1 MQRILSKRV
10 LRDIRENLLRY
21 LALFFLVAM
30 VMYMVVAI
38 VGASETIMQGTEES
52 AAVHHREDGQFGVFV
67 PLTDSEVTQI
77 TDKGVTVQQDFSLD
91 FHQGQAT
98 LRIYQAREKIDLFA
112 PEQGAELPMQG
123 EILLEQHYAEKHEL
137 GLGDTLTVGGRDFI
151 VAGIGSTPD
160 YDATYEKTSDT
171 TVDSNLFGV
180 GFVTAED
187 YEALKAGGQNF
198 RTEDYTYTYLLN
210 GAMTDQELKELLQ
223 SFELDRSKV
232 TDTYF
237 LEMLADA
244 EETKNDIQDG
254 IRELLDGV
262 NELTDGV
269 DELAEHNTD
278 LTDAA
283 DTLFDAMLEQVN
295 DSLEDA
301 GVEVTLTSSN
311 YEQQLNTM
319 IADPHAYTAS
329 MQEDLQDIKKSLDE
343 LQEFRDGVKSYTD
356 GVNAAS
362 AGGGALVGG
371 MSKITENSAALNQ
384 GAYGIFNAILGMVNE
399 QLKTQ
404 LEPYA
409 AYGITFSGLTLD
421 GYGEQLDQMAAVF
434 TQKGAS
440 QTAAQLAA
448 VKGQLDKVAR
458 FRDGVKAYT
467 AGVGEAAGGSQQ
479 LFGGLSVLYTASEP
493 LVSGTDA
500 VVDALMDMVEA
511 QLKENNITV
520 DLTADN
526 YKEELDRLAAE
537 GSMDI
542 KLRDSLQEAKDT
554 LADLEDFREGIIEYT
569 DAVSEI
575 ADGSKELRDG
585 VRELQEEADDM
596 IEEYFTFDIDNL
608 TQFLIAEDNP
618 RIDAAAGDV
627 VINRFAGI
635 LAGIILMVLFT
646 YVISVFVIHN
656 IEKESSVI
664 GALYALGV
672 TRGQLLFH
680 YLLNPMLI
688 SFLGGAVGCILGFS
702 KYGTG
707 WQMGDSIAYYSL
719 PPMQIVTPGY
729 LLFYSLIM
737 PPVTAA
743 VVNYLVINKKLKRT
757 ALSLLR
763 NEQTAGK
770 AGRIQNMNLGNMKF
784 LLRFQIRQMLREI
797 RSAFAVVIGMFICLL
812 ILMLSIDCAVLCINF
827 GNACLE
833 ETKYA
838 YMYTYKYPTED
849 VPEGGTPAY
858 VENLKKE
865 AYGYNLDVTVLGID
879 DDNPYFPIATADK
892 KNEIVISSA
901 AAQKFGVKVGDKL
914 VLSDEV
920 NERDYAFTVK
930 DIVSFT
936 SGLLILMLSID
947 CAVLCINFGNACL
960 EETKYAYM
968 YTYKYPTEDVP
979 EGGTPAYVENLKK
992 EAYGYN
998 LDVTVLGIDDDNPY
1012 FPIATADKKNEI
1024 VISSAAAQKFGV
1036 KVGDKLVLSDEVNER
1051 DYAFTVKDIVS
1062 FTSGVYVFLDRDVM
1076 QELFDQEDDYYN
1088 VVFADHAL
1096 DIDNGRLYATVSK
1109 DNVAES
1115 SQIFTDMMGPMVV
1128 MLVAI
1133 SALIFM
1139 IVMYLM
1145 MKVMIDRSAFSISLM
1160 KVFGYRRREIRR
1172 LYLDGNFYVILL
1184 GAVICV
1190 PLAKWS
1196 MDLVYPYCIANV
1208 AIGMDLKFTPQIY
1221 IMIYGGILLCYM
1233 VINFL
1238 LVGRLNKLVPAE
1250 ILKNRE

>member
-21 LALFFLVAM
+21 LALFFLVAL

-38 VGASETIMQGTEES
+38 VGAAETIMQGTKES
-52 AAVHHREDGQFGVFV
+52 GRLHHREDGQFGVFV
-67 PLTDSEVTQI
+67 PLTDDEIAQI
-77 TDKGVTVQQDFSLD
+77 TEKGVTLQRDFSLD
-91 FHQGQAT
+91 FHLGQST
-98 LRIYQAREKIDLFA
+98 LRVYRARETVDLFV
-112 PEQGAELPMQG
+112 PSQGSELPAQG

-137 GLGDTLTVGGRDFI
+137 GLGDTLTVGGRDFT
-151 VAGIGSTPD
+151 VSGIGSTPD
-160 YDATYEKTSDT
+160 YDAAYEKTSDT

-187 YEALKAGGQNF
+187 YEALKAGGENF

-210 GAMTDQELKELLQ
+210 DAMTDQELKELLQ

-262 NELTDGV
+262 NELADGV
-269 DELAEHNTD
+269 DELAEHNAE
-278 LTDAA
+278 LTDAV

-295 DSLEDA
+295 DSLKEA

-319 IADPHAYTAS
+319 IANPHAYTAS
-329 MQEDLQDIKKSLDE
+329 MRQDLQDIKKSLDE
-343 LQEFRDGVKSYTD
+343 LQEYKDGIQAYTD

-362 AGGGALVGG
+362 DGSGKLVMG
-371 MSKITENSAALNQ
+371 MGQITANSDALNQ
-384 GAYGIFNAILGMVNE
+384 GADAIFNAILGMVNE
-399 QLKTQ
+399 QLQAQFNTFGF
-404 LEPYA
+404 P
-409 AYGITFSGLTLD
+409 FSGLTAD
-421 GYGEQLDQMAAVF
+421 GYGKELDQMAATF
-434 TQKGAS
+434 TQMGAS
-440 QTAAQLAA
+440 QVAAQLSA
-448 VKGQLDKVAR
+448 VKKQLDKVAQ

-467 AGVGEAAGGSQQ
+467 KGVGEASIGNQQ
-479 LFGGLSVLYTASEP
+479 LFCGLSTLYTASEP

-511 QLKENNITV
+511 QLEESDISV

-526 YKEELDRLAAE
+526 YKEELERLTAE
-537 GSMDI
+537 GSSVDA
-542 KLRDSLQEAKDT
+542 KLKDSLKEAKDT
-554 LADLEDFREGIIEYT
+554 LADLEDFREGIIDYT
-569 DAVSEI
+569 DAVDEI
-575 ADGSKELRDG
+575 ADGSRELRDG
-585 VRELQEEADDM
+585 VQELQDQTDDM

-608 TQFLIAEDNP
+608 TQFLIAADNP

-627 VINRFAGI
+627 IINRFAGI
-635 LAGIILMVLFT
+635 LAGIILMILFT

-688 SFLGGAVGCILGFS
+688 AFLGGVVGCILGFS

-707 WQMGDSIAYYSL
+707 WQMDDSIAYYSL
-719 PPMQIVTPGY
+719 PPMRIVTPGY

-743 VVNYLVINKKLKRT
+743 VVNYLVINKKLKCT

-812 ILMLSIDCAVLCINF
+812 ILIMSIDCAVLCINF

-901 AAQKFGVKVGDKL
+901 AAQKFGVK
-914 VLSDEV
+914 
-920 NERDYAFTVK
+920 A
-930 DIVSFT
+930 
-936 SGLLILMLSID
+936 
-947 CAVLCINFGNACL
+947 
-960 EETKYAYM
+960 
-968 YTYKYPTEDVP
+968 
-979 EGGTPAYVENLKK
+979 
-992 EAYGYN
+992 
-998 LDVTVLGIDDDNPY
+998 
-1012 FPIATADKKNEI
+1012 
-1024 VISSAAAQKFGV
+1024 
-1036 KVGDKLVLSDEVNER
+1036 GDKLVLSDEVNER

-1062 FTSGVYVFLDRDVM
+1062 FTSGVYVFLDRDIM

-1109 DNVAES
+1109 ENVEES

-1184 GAVICV
+1184 GALICV

-1221 IMIYGGILLCYM
+1221 IMIYGGIWLCYI

-1250 ILKNRE
+1250 VLKNRE

>member
-21 LALFFLVAM
+21 LALFFLVAL

-38 VGASETIMQGTEES
+38 VGAAETIMQGTKES
-52 AAVHHREDGQFGVFV
+52 GRLHHREDGQFGVFV
-67 PLTDSEVTQI
+67 PLTDGEIAQI
-77 TDKGVTVQQDFSLD
+77 TEKGVTLQRDFSMD
-91 FHQGQAT
+91 FHLGQST
-98 LRIYQAREKIDLFA
+98 FRVYQARENVDLFVSS
-112 PEQGAELPMQG
+112 QGSEVPAQG

-137 GLGDTLTVGGRDFI
+137 GLGDTLTVGGRDFT
-151 VAGIGSTPD
+151 VTGIGSTPD
-160 YDATYEKTSDT
+160 YDAAYEKTSDT

-180 GFVTAED
+180 GFVTAQD
-187 YEALKAGGQNF
+187 YEALKAGGENF

-210 GAMTDQELKELLQ
+210 DAMTDQELKDMLQ

-254 IRELLDGV
+254 IQELLDGV
-262 NELTDGV
+262 NELADGV
-269 DELAEHNTD
+269 DELAEHNAE

-283 DTLFDAMLEQVN
+283 DTLFDAMLEQVS
-295 DSLEDA
+295 DSLKDA

-319 IADPHAYTAS
+319 IANPHAYTAS
-329 MQEDLQDIKKSLDE
+329 IRQDLQEAKKSLEE
-343 LQEFRDGVKSYTD
+343 LQEYKDGIKAYTD

-362 AGGGALVGG
+362 DGSGKLVVG
-371 MSKITENSAALNQ
+371 MGQITANSDVLNQ
-384 GAYGIFNAILGMVNE
+384 GADAIFNAILGLVNE
-399 QLKTQ
+399 QLQTQ
-404 LEPYA
+404 LSA
-409 AYGITFSGLTLD
+409 AGVPFSGLTTD
-421 GYGEQLDQMAAVF
+421 GYGKELDQMAATF
-434 TQKGAS
+434 IQLGAS
-440 QTAAQLAA
+440 QVAEQLSA
-448 VKGQLDKVAR
+448 VKSQLDTVAQ

-467 AGVGEAAGGSQQ
+467 KGVGEASIGNQQ
-479 LFGGLSVLYTASEP
+479 LFCGLSTLYTASE
-493 LVSGTDA
+493 VVVDGTDA
-500 VVDALMDMVEA
+500 VVDALIDMVEA
-511 QLKENNITV
+511 QLKESDITV
-520 DLTADN
+520 DLTSDN
-526 YKEELDRLAAE
+526 YKEELDRLMAE
-537 GSMDI
+537 GSSVDV
-542 KLRDSLQEAKDT
+542 KLKDSLKEAKDT
-554 LADLEDFREGIIEYT
+554 LADLEDFREGIIDYT
-569 DAVSEI
+569 DAVDEI
-575 ADGSKELRDG
+575 ADGSRELRDG
-585 VRELQEEADDM
+585 VQELQDETDDM

-608 TQFLIAEDNP
+608 TQFLIAADNP

-680 YLLNPMLI
+680 YLLNPLLI
-688 SFLGGAVGCILGFS
+688 SFLGGVVGCILGFS
-702 KYGTG
+702 EYGTG

-719 PPMQIVTPGY
+719 PPMRIVTPGY

-743 VVNYLVINKKLKRT
+743 VVNYLVINKKLKCT

-812 ILMLSIDCAVLCINF
+812 ILMISIDCAVLCINF

-879 DDNPYFPIATADK
+879 DDNPYFPI
-892 KNEIVISSA
+892 V
-901 AAQKFGVKVGDKL
+901 
-914 VLSDEV
+914 
-920 NERDYAFTVK
+920 
-930 DIVSFT
+930 
-936 SGLLILMLSID
+936 
-947 CAVLCINFGNACL
+947 
-960 EETKYAYM
+960 
-968 YTYKYPTEDVP
+968 
-979 EGGTPAYVENLKK
+979 
-992 EAYGYN
+992 
-998 LDVTVLGIDDDNPY
+998 
-1012 FPIATADKKNEI
+1012 TADKKNEI

-1062 FTSGVYVFLDRDVM
+1062 FTSGVYVFLDRGVM

-1109 DNVAES
+1109 ENVEES

-1184 GAVICV
+1184 GALICV

-1221 IMIYGGILLCYM
+1221 IMIYGGIWLCYI

-1250 ILKNRE
+1250 VLKNRE

>member
-10 LRDIRENLLRY
+10 LRDIRGNLLRY
-21 LALFFLVAM
+21 LALFFLVAL

-38 VGASETIMQGTEES
+38 VGAAETIMQGTKES
-52 AAVHHREDGQFGVFV
+52 GRIHHREDGQFGVFV
-67 PLTDSEVTQI
+67 PLTDDEIAQI
-77 TDKGVTVQQDFSLD
+77 TEKGVTLQRDFSLD
-91 FHQGQAT
+91 FHLGQST
-98 LRIYQAREKIDLFA
+98 LRVYRARETVDLFV
-112 PEQGAELPMQG
+112 PSQGSKVPAQG

-137 GLGDTLTVGGRDFI
+137 GLGDTLTVGGRDFT
-151 VAGIGSTPD
+151 VTGIGSTPD
-160 YDATYEKTSDT
+160 YDAAYEKTSDT

-187 YEALKAGGQNF
+187 YEALKVGGENF

-210 GAMTDQELKELLQ
+210 DAMTDQELKELLQ

-262 NELTDGV
+262 NELADGV
-269 DELAEHNTD
+269 DELAEHNAE

-295 DSLEDA
+295 DSLKDA

-319 IADPHAYTAS
+319 IANPHAYTAS
-329 MQEDLQDIKKSLDE
+329 MRQDLQDIKKSLEE
-343 LQEFRDGVKSYTD
+343 LQEYKDGIQAYTD

-362 AGGGALVGG
+362 DGSGKLVVG
-371 MSKITENSAALNQ
+371 MGQITANSDALNQ
-384 GAYGIFNAILGMVNE
+384 GADAIFNAILGMVNE
-399 QLKTQ
+399 QLQAQFSTS
-404 LEPYA
+404 
-409 AYGITFSGLTLD
+409 GFTFLGLTTD
-421 GYGEQLDQMAAVF
+421 GYGKELDQMAATF
-434 TQKGAS
+434 TQRGAP
-440 QTAAQLAA
+440 QVAAQLSA
-448 VKGQLDKVAR
+448 VKSQLDTVAQ

-467 AGVGEAAGGSQQ
+467 KGVGEASIGNQQ
-479 LFGGLSVLYTASEP
+479 LFGGLSTLYTASE
-493 LVSGTDA
+493 VVVDGTDA
-500 VVDALMDMVEA
+500 VVDALIDMVEA
-511 QLKENNITV
+511 QLKESDISV
-520 DLTADN
+520 DLTTDN
-526 YKEELDRLAAE
+526 YKEELERLTAE
-537 GSMDI
+537 GSSVDA
-542 KLRDSLQEAKDT
+542 KLKDSLKEAKDT
-554 LADLEDFREGIIEYT
+554 LGDLEDFREGIIDYT
-569 DAVSEI
+569 DAVDEI
-575 ADGSKELRDG
+575 ADGSRELRDG
-585 VRELQEEADDM
+585 VQELQDETDDM

-608 TQFLIAEDNP
+608 TQFLIAADNP
-618 RIDAAAGDV
+618 RMDAAAGDV
-627 VINRFAGI
+627 IINRFAGI

-702 KYGTG
+702 EYGTG

-719 PPMQIVTPGY
+719 PPMRIVTPGY

-737 PPVTAA
+737 PPATAA
-743 VVNYLVINKKLKRT
+743 VVNYLVINKKLNRT

-812 ILMLSIDCAVLCINF
+812 ILMMSIDCAVLCINF

-879 DDNPYFPIATADK
+879 DDNPYFPIVTADK

-901 AAQKFGVKVGDKL
+901 AAQKFGVKAGDKL

-930 DIVSFT
+930 NIV
-936 SGLLILMLSID
+936 
-947 CAVLCINFGNACL
+947 N
-960 EETKYAYM
+960 
-968 YTYKYPTEDVP
+968 
-979 EGGTPAYVENLKK
+979 
-992 EAYGYN
+992 
-998 LDVTVLGIDDDNPY
+998 
-1012 FPIATADKKNEI
+1012 
-1024 VISSAAAQKFGV
+1024 
-1036 KVGDKLVLSDEVNER
+1036 
-1051 DYAFTVKDIVS
+1051 

-1109 DNVAES
+1109 ENVEES

-1160 KVFGYRRREIRR
+1160 KVFGYRRREIRK

-1184 GAVICV
+1184 GALICV

-1208 AIGMDLKFTPQIY
+1208 AIGMDIRFTPQIY

-1250 ILKNRE
+1250 VLKNRE

>member
-21 LALFFLVAM
+21 LALFFLVAL

-38 VGASETIMQGTEES
+38 VGAAETIMQGTKES
-52 AAVHHREDGQFGVFV
+52 GRIHHREDGQFGVFV
-67 PLTDSEVTQI
+67 PLTDGEIAQI
-77 TDKGVTVQQDFSLD
+77 TEKGVTLQRDFSLD
-91 FHQGQAT
+91 FHLGQST
-98 LRIYQAREKIDLFA
+98 LRIYQERENVDLFVSS
-112 PEQGAELPMQG
+112 QGSEVPAQG

-137 GLGDTLTVGGRDFI
+137 GLGDTLTVGGRDFT
-151 VAGIGSTPD
+151 VTGIGSTPD
-160 YDATYEKTSDT
+160 YDAAYEKTSDT

-180 GFVTAED
+180 GFVTAQD
-187 YEALKAGGQNF
+187 YEALKAGGENS

-210 GAMTDQELKELLQ
+210 DAMTDQELKDMLQ

-254 IRELLDGV
+254 IQELLDGV
-262 NELTDGV
+262 NELADGV
-269 DELAEHNTD
+269 DELAEHNAE

-295 DSLEDA
+295 DSLKDA

-319 IADPHAYTAS
+319 IANPHAYTAS
-329 MQEDLQDIKKSLDE
+329 IRQDLQEAKKSLEE
-343 LQEFRDGVKSYTD
+343 LQEYKDGIKAYTD

-362 AGGGALVGG
+362 DGSGKLVVG
-371 MSKITENSAALNQ
+371 MGQITANSDVLNQ
-384 GAYGIFNAILGMVNE
+384 GADAIFNAILGLVNE
-399 QLKTQ
+399 QLQTQ
-404 LEPYA
+404 LSA
-409 AYGITFSGLTLD
+409 AGVPFSGLTTD
-421 GYGEQLDQMAAVF
+421 GYGKELDQMAATF
-434 TQKGAS
+434 IQLGAS
-440 QTAAQLAA
+440 QVTEQLSA
-448 VKGQLDKVAR
+448 VKSQLDTVAQ

-467 AGVGEAAGGSQQ
+467 KGVGEASIGNQQ
-479 LFGGLSVLYTASEP
+479 LFCGLSTLYTASE
-493 LVSGTDA
+493 VVVDGTDA
-500 VVDALMDMVEA
+500 VVDALIDMVEA
-511 QLKENNITV
+511 QLKESDITV
-520 DLTADN
+520 DLTSDN
-526 YKEELDRLAAE
+526 YKEELDRLMAE
-537 GSMDI
+537 GSSVDV
-542 KLRDSLQEAKDT
+542 KLKDSLKEAKDT
-554 LADLEDFREGIIEYT
+554 LADLEDFREGIIDYT
-569 DAVSEI
+569 DAVDEI
-575 ADGSKELRDG
+575 ADGSRELRDG
-585 VRELQEEADDM
+585 VQELQDETDDM

-608 TQFLIAEDNP
+608 TQFLIAADNP

-664 GALYALGV
+664 GALYALGE

-688 SFLGGAVGCILGFS
+688 SFLGGTVGCILGFS
-702 KYGTG
+702 EYGTG

-719 PPMQIVTPGY
+719 PPMRIVTPGY

-812 ILMLSIDCAVLCINF
+812 ILIM
-827 GNACLE
+827 
-833 ETKYA
+833 
-838 YMYTYKYPTED
+838 
-849 VPEGGTPAY
+849 
-858 VENLKKE
+858 
-865 AYGYNLDVTVLGID
+865 
-879 DDNPYFPIATADK
+879 
-892 KNEIVISSA
+892 
-901 AAQKFGVKVGDKL
+901 
-914 VLSDEV
+914 
-920 NERDYAFTVK
+920 
-930 DIVSFT
+930 
-936 SGLLILMLSID
+936 SID

-1109 DNVAES
+1109 ENVEES

-1128 MLVAI
+1128 MLVAL

-1145 MKVMIDRSAFSISLM
+1145 MKVMIDRSAFPISLM

-1238 LVGRLNKLVPAE
+1238 LVSRLNKLVPAE
-1250 ILKNRE
+1250 VLKNRE

>member
-21 LALFFLVAM
+21 LALFFLVAL

-38 VGASETIMQGTEES
+38 VGAAETIMQGTKES
-52 AAVHHREDGQFGVFV
+52 GRIHHREDGQFGVFV
-67 PLTDSEVTQI
+67 PLTDDEIAQI
-77 TDKGVTVQQDFSLD
+77 TEKGVTLQRDFSLD
-91 FHQGQAT
+91 FHLGQST
-98 LRIYQAREKIDLFA
+98 LRVYQARETVDLFV
-112 PEQGAELPMQG
+112 PSQGSEVPAQG

-137 GLGDTLTVGGRDFI
+137 GLGDSLTVGGRDFI
-151 VAGIGSTPD
+151 VTGIGSTPD
-160 YDATYEKTSDT
+160 YDAAYEKTSDT

-187 YEALKAGGQNF
+187 YEALKAGGESF

-210 GAMTDQELKELLQ
+210 DAMTDQELKELLQ

-262 NELTDGV
+262 NELADGV
-269 DELAEHNTD
+269 DELAEHNAE

-295 DSLEDA
+295 DSLKDA

-319 IADPHAYTAS
+319 IANPHAYTAS
-329 MQEDLQDIKKSLDE
+329 MRQDLQDIKKSLDE
-343 LQEFRDGVKSYTD
+343 LQEYKDGIQAYTD

-362 AGGGALVGG
+362 DGSGKLVVG
-371 MSKITENSAALNQ
+371 MGQITANSDALNQ
-384 GAYGIFNAILGMVNE
+384 GADAIFNAILGMVNE
-399 QLKTQ
+399 QLQ
-404 LEPYA
+404 A
-409 AYGITFSGLTLD
+409 QFNTFGFPFSRLTTD
-421 GYGEQLDQMAAVF
+421 GYGKELDQMAVMF
-434 TQKGAS
+434 TQMGYS
-440 QTAAQLAA
+440 QVAAQLST
-448 VKGQLDKVAR
+448 VKGQLDTVAK

-467 AGVGEAAGGSQQ
+467 KGVGEASIGNQQ
-479 LFGGLSVLYTASEP
+479 LFGGLSTLYTASE
-493 LVSGTDA
+493 VVVDGTDA
-500 VVDALMDMVEA
+500 VVDALIDMVEA
-511 QLKENNITV
+511 QLKESDITV

-526 YKEELDRLAAE
+526 YKEELERLTTE
-537 GSMDI
+537 GSSVDA
-542 KLRDSLQEAKDT
+542 KLKDSLKEAKDT
-554 LADLEDFREGIIEYT
+554 LADLEDFREGIIDYT
-569 DAVSEI
+569 DAVDEI
-575 ADGSKELRDG
+575 ADGSRELRDG
-585 VRELQEEADDM
+585 VQELQDETDDM

-608 TQFLIAEDNP
+608 TQFLIAADNP

-688 SFLGGAVGCILGFS
+688 AFLGGVVGCILGFS

-719 PPMQIVTPGY
+719 PPMRIVTPGY

-737 PPVTAA
+737 PPATAA
-743 VVNYLVINKKLKRT
+743 VVNYLVINKKLNRT

-812 ILMLSIDCAVLCINF
+812 ILMMSIDCAVLCINF

-879 DDNPYFPIATADK
+879 DDNPYFPIVTADK

-901 AAQKFGVKVGDKL
+901 AAQKFGVKAGDKL

-930 DIVSFT
+930 NIV
-936 SGLLILMLSID
+936 
-947 CAVLCINFGNACL
+947 N
-960 EETKYAYM
+960 
-968 YTYKYPTEDVP
+968 
-979 EGGTPAYVENLKK
+979 
-992 EAYGYN
+992 
-998 LDVTVLGIDDDNPY
+998 
-1012 FPIATADKKNEI
+1012 
-1024 VISSAAAQKFGV
+1024 
-1036 KVGDKLVLSDEVNER
+1036 
-1051 DYAFTVKDIVS
+1051 

-1109 DNVAES
+1109 ENVEES

-1160 KVFGYRRREIRR
+1160 KVFGYRRREIRK

-1184 GAVICV
+1184 GALICV

-1250 ILKNRE
+1250 VLKNRE

>member
-1 MQRILSKRV
+1 MRSGFRRQNWRICRMQRILSKRV

-262 NELTDGV
+262 NELADGV

-384 GAYGIFNAILGMVNE
+384 GADGIFNAILGMVNE
-399 QLKTQ
+399 QLKAQ

-448 VKGQLDKVAR
+448 VKGQLDTVAQ

-526 YKEELDRLAAE
+526 YKEELDGLAAE
-537 GSMDI
+537 GSSMDI

-672 TRGQLLFH
+672 TREQLLFH

-770 AGRIQNMNLGNMKF
+770 AGRI
-784 LLRFQIRQMLREI
+784 
-797 RSAFAVVIGMFICLL
+797 
-812 ILMLSIDCAVLCINF
+812 
-827 GNACLE
+827 
-833 ETKYA
+833 
-838 YMYTYKYPTED
+838 
-849 VPEGGTPAY
+849 
-858 VENLKKE
+858 
-865 AYGYNLDVTVLGID
+865 
-879 DDNPYFPIATADK
+879 
-892 KNEIVISSA
+892 
-901 AAQKFGVKVGDKL
+901 
-914 VLSDEV
+914 
-920 NERDYAFTVK
+920 
-930 DIVSFT
+930 
-936 SGLLILMLSID
+936 
-947 CAVLCINFGNACL
+947 
-960 EETKYAYM
+960 
-968 YTYKYPTEDVP
+968 
-979 EGGTPAYVENLKK
+979 
-992 EAYGYN
+992 
-998 LDVTVLGIDDDNPY
+998 
-1012 FPIATADKKNEI
+1012 
-1024 VISSAAAQKFGV
+1024 
-1036 KVGDKLVLSDEVNER
+1036 
-1051 DYAFTVKDIVS
+1051 
-1062 FTSGVYVFLDRDVM
+1062 
-1076 QELFDQEDDYYN
+1076 
-1088 VVFADHAL
+1088 
-1096 DIDNGRLYATVSK
+1096 
-1109 DNVAES
+1109 
-1115 SQIFTDMMGPMVV
+1115 
-1128 MLVAI
+1128 
-1133 SALIFM
+1133 
-1139 IVMYLM
+1139 
-1145 MKVMIDRSAFSISLM
+1145 
-1160 KVFGYRRREIRR
+1160 
-1172 LYLDGNFYVILL
+1172 
-1184 GAVICV
+1184 
-1190 PLAKWS
+1190 
-1196 MDLVYPYCIANV
+1196 
-1208 AIGMDLKFTPQIY
+1208 
-1221 IMIYGGILLCYM
+1221 
-1233 VINFL
+1233 
-1238 LVGRLNKLVPAE
+1238 
-1250 ILKNRE
+1250 

>member
-21 LALFFLVAM
+21 LALFFLVAL

-38 VGASETIMQGTEES
+38 VGAAETIMQGTKES
-52 AAVHHREDGQFGVFV
+52 GRIHHREDGQFGVFV
-67 PLTDSEVTQI
+67 PLTDDEIAQI
-77 TDKGVTVQQDFSLD
+77 TEKGVTLQRDFSLD
-91 FHQGQAT
+91 FHLGQST
-98 LRIYQAREKIDLFA
+98 LRVYQARETVDLFV
-112 PEQGAELPMQG
+112 PSQGSELPAQG

-137 GLGDTLTVGGRDFI
+137 GLGDTLTVGGRDFT
-151 VAGIGSTPD
+151 VSGIGSTPD
-160 YDATYEKTSDT
+160 YDAAYEKTSDT

-180 GFVTAED
+180 GFVTSED
-187 YEALKAGGQNF
+187 YEALKADGENF

-210 GAMTDQELKELLQ
+210 DAMTDQELKELLQ

-262 NELTDGV
+262 NELADGV
-269 DELAEHNTD
+269 DELAEHNAE

-295 DSLEDA
+295 DSLKEA

-311 YEQQLNTM
+311 YEQQLNNM
-319 IADPHAYTAS
+319 IANPHAYTAS
-329 MQEDLQDIKKSLDE
+329 MRQDLQDIKKSLDE
-343 LQEFRDGVKSYTD
+343 LQEYKDGIKAYTD

-362 AGGGALVGG
+362 DGSGKLVVG
-371 MSKITENSAALNQ
+371 MGQITANSDALNQ
-384 GAYGIFNAILGMVNE
+384 GADAIFNAILGMVNE
-399 QLKTQ
+399 QLQ
-404 LEPYA
+404 AQFSA
-409 AYGITFSGLTLD
+409 ASFPFSGLTAD
-421 GYGEQLDQMAAVF
+421 GYGKELDQMAATF
-434 TQKGAS
+434 TQMGAS
-440 QTAAQLAA
+440 QVAAQLSA
-448 VKGQLDKVAR
+448 VKSQLDTVAQ

-467 AGVGEAAGGSQQ
+467 KGVGEASIGNQQ
-479 LFGGLSVLYTASEP
+479 LFCGLSTLYTASEP

-511 QLKENNITV
+511 QLEESDISV

-526 YKEELDRLAAE
+526 YKEELERLTAE
-537 GSMDI
+537 GSSVDA
-542 KLRDSLQEAKDT
+542 KLKDSLKEAKDT
-554 LADLEDFREGIIEYT
+554 LADLEDFREGIIDYT
-569 DAVSEI
+569 DAVDEI
-575 ADGSKELRDG
+575 ADGSRELRDG
-585 VRELQEEADDM
+585 VQELQDETDDM

-608 TQFLIAEDNP
+608 TQFLIAADNP

-627 VINRFAGI
+627 IINRFAGI

-688 SFLGGAVGCILGFS
+688 AFLGGVVGCILGFS

-719 PPMQIVTPGY
+719 PPMRIVTPGY

-743 VVNYLVINKKLKRT
+743 VVNYLVINKKLNRT

-812 ILMLSIDCAVLCINF
+812 ILIMSIDCAVLCINF

-879 DDNPYFPIATADK
+879 DDNPYFPIVTADK

-901 AAQKFGVKVGDKL
+901 AAQKFGVKAGDKL

-930 DIVSFT
+930 NIV
-936 SGLLILMLSID
+936 
-947 CAVLCINFGNACL
+947 N
-960 EETKYAYM
+960 
-968 YTYKYPTEDVP
+968 
-979 EGGTPAYVENLKK
+979 
-992 EAYGYN
+992 
-998 LDVTVLGIDDDNPY
+998 
-1012 FPIATADKKNEI
+1012 
-1024 VISSAAAQKFGV
+1024 
-1036 KVGDKLVLSDEVNER
+1036 
-1051 DYAFTVKDIVS
+1051 

-1109 DNVAES
+1109 ENVEES
-1115 SQIFTDMMGPMVV
+1115 SQIFTDMMEPMVV

-1184 GAVICV
+1184 GALICV

-1250 ILKNRE
+1250 VLKNRE

>member
-21 LALFFLVAM
+21 LALFFLVAL

-38 VGASETIMQGTEES
+38 VGAAETIMQGTKES
-52 AAVHHREDGQFGVFV
+52 GRIHHGEDGQFGVFV
-67 PLTDSEVTQI
+67 PLTDDEIAQI
-77 TDKGVTVQQDFSLD
+77 TEKGVTLQRDFSLD
-91 FHQGQAT
+91 FHLGQST
-98 LRIYQAREKIDLFA
+98 LRVYQARENVDLFV
-112 PEQGAELPMQG
+112 PSQGSEVPAQG

-137 GLGDTLTVGGRDFI
+137 GLGDSLTVGGRDFI
-151 VAGIGSTPD
+151 VTGIGSTPD

-187 YEALKAGGQNF
+187 YEALKAGGENF

-210 GAMTDQELKELLQ
+210 DAMTDQELKELLQ

-262 NELTDGV
+262 NELADGV
-269 DELAEHNTD
+269 DELAEHNTE

-295 DSLEDA
+295 DSLKEA

-319 IADPHAYTAS
+319 IANPHAYTAS
-329 MQEDLQDIKKSLDE
+329 MRQDLQDIKKSLEE
-343 LQEFRDGVKSYTD
+343 LQEYKDGIKAYTE

-362 AGGGALVGG
+362 DGSGKLVVG
-371 MSKITENSAALNQ
+371 MGQITVNSDALNQ
-384 GAYGIFNAILGMVNE
+384 GADAIFNAILGMVNE
-399 QLKTQ
+399 QLQAQFHTS
-404 LEPYA
+404 
-409 AYGITFSGLTLD
+409 GFTFSGLTAD
-421 GYGEQLDQMAAVF
+421 GYGKELDQMAAMF
-434 TQKGAS
+434 TQMGAP
-440 QTAAQLAA
+440 QVAAQLST
-448 VKGQLDKVAR
+448 VKSQLDTVAQ

-467 AGVGEAAGGSQQ
+467 KGVGEASIGNQQ
-479 LFGGLSVLYTASEP
+479 LFGGLSTLYTASEP

-511 QLKENNITV
+511 QLEESDISV

-526 YKEELDRLAAE
+526 YKEELERLTAG
-537 GSMDI
+537 GSSVDA
-542 KLRDSLQEAKDT
+542 KLKDSLKDAKDT
-554 LADLEDFREGIIEYT
+554 LADLEDFREGIIDYT
-569 DAVSEI
+569 DAVDEI
-575 ADGSKELRDG
+575 ADGSRELRDG
-585 VRELQEEADDM
+585 VQELQDETDDM

-608 TQFLIAEDNP
+608 TQFLIAADNP
-618 RIDAAAGDV
+618 RMDAAAGDV
-627 VINRFAGI
+627 IINRFAGI

-688 SFLGGAVGCILGFS
+688 AFLGGVVGCIPGFS

-719 PPMQIVTPGY
+719 PPMRIVTPGY

-737 PPVTAA
+737 PPVTAV
-743 VVNYLVINKKLKRT
+743 VVNYLVINKKLKCT

-812 ILMLSIDCAVLCINF
+812 ILMMSIDCAVLCINF

-879 DDNPYFPIATADK
+879 DDNPYFPIVTADK
-892 KNEIVISSA
+892 KNGIVISSA
-901 AAQKFGVKVGDKL
+901 AAQKFGVKVGEKL

-930 DIVSFT
+930 NIV
-936 SGLLILMLSID
+936 
-947 CAVLCINFGNACL
+947 
-960 EETKYAYM
+960 
-968 YTYKYPTEDVP
+968 
-979 EGGTPAYVENLKK
+979 
-992 EAYGYN
+992 
-998 LDVTVLGIDDDNPY
+998 
-1012 FPIATADKKNEI
+1012 
-1024 VISSAAAQKFGV
+1024 
-1036 KVGDKLVLSDEVNER
+1036 R
-1051 DYAFTVKDIVS
+1051 
-1062 FTSGVYVFLDRDVM
+1062 FTSGVYVFLDRDIM

-1109 DNVAES
+1109 ENVEES

-1160 KVFGYRRREIRR
+1160 KVFGYHRREIRR

-1184 GAVICV
+1184 GALICV

-1250 ILKNRE
+1250 VLKNRE

>member
-21 LALFFLVAM
+21 LALFFLVAL

-38 VGASETIMQGTEES
+38 VGAAETIMQGTKES
-52 AAVHHREDGQFGVFV
+52 GRLHHREDGQFGVFV
-67 PLTDSEVTQI
+67 PLTDGEIAQI
-77 TDKGVTVQQDFSLD
+77 TEKGVTLQRDFSMD
-91 FHQGQAT
+91 FHLGQST
-98 LRIYQAREKIDLFA
+98 LRVYQARENVDLFVSS
-112 PEQGAELPMQG
+112 QGSEVPAQG

-137 GLGDTLTVGGRDFI
+137 GLGDTLTVGGRDFT
-151 VAGIGSTPD
+151 VTGIGSTPD
-160 YDATYEKTSDT
+160 YDAAYEKTSDT

-180 GFVTAED
+180 GFVTAQD
-187 YEALKAGGQNF
+187 YEALKAGGENF

-210 GAMTDQELKELLQ
+210 DAMTDQELKELLQ

-262 NELTDGV
+262 NELADGV
-269 DELAEHNTD
+269 DELAEHNAE

-295 DSLEDA
+295 DSLKDA
-301 GVEVTLTSSN
+301 GLEVTLTSSN

-319 IADPHAYTAS
+319 IANPHAYTAS
-329 MQEDLQDIKKSLDE
+329 IRQDLQEAKKSLEE
-343 LQEFRDGVKSYTD
+343 LQEYKDGIKAYTD

-362 AGGGALVGG
+362 DGSGKLVVG
-371 MSKITENSAALNQ
+371 MGQITANSDALNQ
-384 GAYGIFNAILGMVNE
+384 GADAIFNAILGMVNE
-399 QLKTQ
+399 QLQAQ
-404 LEPYA
+404 LS
-409 AYGITFSGLTLD
+409 TVKS
-421 GYGEQLDQMAAVF
+421 QLDTV
-434 TQKGAS
+434 
-440 QTAAQLAA
+440 AQ
-448 VKGQLDKVAR
+448 
-458 FRDGVKAYT
+458 FRDGVKTYT
-467 AGVGEAAGGSQQ
+467 KGVGEASIGSQQ
-479 LFGGLSVLYTASEP
+479 LFCGLSTLYTASET
-493 LVSGTDA
+493 VVDGTDA
-500 VVDALMDMVEA
+500 VVDALIDMVEA
-511 QLKENNITV
+511 QLKESDITV
-520 DLTADN
+520 DLTSDN
-526 YKEELDRLAAE
+526 YKEELDRLMAE
-537 GSMDI
+537 GSSVDV
-542 KLRDSLQEAKDT
+542 KLKDSLNDAKDT
-554 LADLEDFREGIIEYT
+554 LADLEDFREGIIDYT
-569 DAVSEI
+569 DAVDEI
-575 ADGSKELRDG
+575 ADGSRELRDG
-585 VRELQEEADDM
+585 VQELQDETDDM
-596 IEEYFTFDIDNL
+596 IEEYFAFDIDNL
-608 TQFLIAEDNP
+608 TQFLIAADNP

-680 YLLNPMLI
+680 YLLNPLLI
-688 SFLGGAVGCILGFS
+688 SFLGGVVGCILGFS
-702 KYGTG
+702 EYGTG

-719 PPMQIVTPGY
+719 PPMRIVTPGY

-743 VVNYLVINKKLKRT
+743 VVNYLVINKKLKCT

-812 ILMLSIDCAVLCINF
+812 ILMMSIDCAVLCINF

-849 VPEGGTPAY
+849 VPEGGIPAY

-879 DDNPYFPIATADK
+879 DDNPYFPIVTADK

-930 DIVSFT
+930 NIV
-936 SGLLILMLSID
+936 
-947 CAVLCINFGNACL
+947 N
-960 EETKYAYM
+960 
-968 YTYKYPTEDVP
+968 
-979 EGGTPAYVENLKK
+979 
-992 EAYGYN
+992 
-998 LDVTVLGIDDDNPY
+998 
-1012 FPIATADKKNEI
+1012 
-1024 VISSAAAQKFGV
+1024 
-1036 KVGDKLVLSDEVNER
+1036 
-1051 DYAFTVKDIVS
+1051 

-1109 DNVAES
+1109 ENVEES

-1160 KVFGYRRREIRR
+1160 KVFGSRRREIRR

-1184 GAVICV
+1184 GALICV

-1208 AIGMDLKFTPQIY
+1208 AIGMDIKFTPQIY
-1221 IMIYGGILLCYM
+1221 IMIYGGIWLCYI

-1250 ILKNRE
+1250 VLKNRE

>member
-10 LRDIRENLLRY
+10 LRDIRGNLLRY
-21 LALFFLVAM
+21 LALFFLVAL

-38 VGASETIMQGTEES
+38 VGAAETIMQGTKES
-52 AAVHHREDGQFGVFV
+52 GRIHHREDGQFGVFV
-67 PLTDSEVTQI
+67 PLTDDEIAQI
-77 TDKGVTVQQDFSLD
+77 TEKGVTLQRDFSLD
-91 FHQGQAT
+91 FHLGQST
-98 LRIYQAREKIDLFA
+98 LRVYRARETVDLFV
-112 PEQGAELPMQG
+112 PSQGSKVPAQG

-137 GLGDTLTVGGRDFI
+137 GLGDTLTVGGRDFT
-151 VAGIGSTPD
+151 VTGIGSTPD
-160 YDATYEKTSDT
+160 YDAAYEKTSDT

-187 YEALKAGGQNF
+187 YEALKVGGENF

-210 GAMTDQELKELLQ
+210 DAMTDQELKELLQ

-262 NELTDGV
+262 NELADGV
-269 DELAEHNTD
+269 DELAEHNAE

-295 DSLEDA
+295 DSLKDA

-319 IADPHAYTAS
+319 IANPHAYTAS
-329 MQEDLQDIKKSLDE
+329 MRQDLQDIKKSLEE
-343 LQEFRDGVKSYTD
+343 LQEYKDGIQAYTD

-362 AGGGALVGG
+362 DGSGKLVVG
-371 MSKITENSAALNQ
+371 MGQITANSDALNQ
-384 GAYGIFNAILGMVNE
+384 GADAIFNAILGMVNE
-399 QLKTQ
+399 QLQAQFSTS
-404 LEPYA
+404 
-409 AYGITFSGLTLD
+409 GFTFLGLTTD
-421 GYGEQLDQMAAVF
+421 GYGKELDQMAATF
-434 TQKGAS
+434 TQRGAP
-440 QTAAQLAA
+440 QAAAQLSA
-448 VKGQLDKVAR
+448 VKSQLDTVAQ

-467 AGVGEAAGGSQQ
+467 KGVGEASIGNQQ
-479 LFGGLSVLYTASEP
+479 LFGGLSTLYTASE
-493 LVSGTDA
+493 VVVDGTDA
-500 VVDALMDMVEA
+500 VVDALIDMVEA
-511 QLKENNITV
+511 QLKESDISV
-520 DLTADN
+520 DLTTDN
-526 YKEELDRLAAE
+526 YKEELERLTAE
-537 GSMDI
+537 GSSVDA
-542 KLRDSLQEAKDT
+542 KLKDSLKEAKDT
-554 LADLEDFREGIIEYT
+554 LGDLEDFREGIIDYT
-569 DAVSEI
+569 DAVDEI
-575 ADGSKELRDG
+575 ADGSRELRDG
-585 VRELQEEADDM
+585 VQELQDETDDM

-608 TQFLIAEDNP
+608 TQFLIAADNP

-627 VINRFAGI
+627 IINRFAGI

-688 SFLGGAVGCILGFS
+688 AFLGGVVGCILGFS

-719 PPMQIVTPGY
+719 PPMRIVTPGY

-737 PPVTAA
+737 PPATAA
-743 VVNYLVINKKLKRT
+743 VVNYLVINKKLNRT

-812 ILMLSIDCAVLCINF
+812 ILMMSIDCAVLCINF

-879 DDNPYFPIATADK
+879 DDNPYFPIVTADK

-901 AAQKFGVKVGDKL
+901 AAQKFGVKAGDKL

-930 DIVSFT
+930 NIV
-936 SGLLILMLSID
+936 
-947 CAVLCINFGNACL
+947 N
-960 EETKYAYM
+960 
-968 YTYKYPTEDVP
+968 
-979 EGGTPAYVENLKK
+979 
-992 EAYGYN
+992 
-998 LDVTVLGIDDDNPY
+998 
-1012 FPIATADKKNEI
+1012 
-1024 VISSAAAQKFGV
+1024 
-1036 KVGDKLVLSDEVNER
+1036 
-1051 DYAFTVKDIVS
+1051 

-1109 DNVAES
+1109 ENVEES

-1160 KVFGYRRREIRR
+1160 KVFGYRRREIRK

-1184 GAVICV
+1184 GALICV

-1208 AIGMDLKFTPQIY
+1208 AIGMDIRFTPQIY

-1250 ILKNRE
+1250 VLKNRE

>member
-21 LALFFLVAM
+21 LALFFLVAL

-38 VGASETIMQGTEES
+38 VGAAETIMQGTKES
-52 AAVHHREDGQFGVFV
+52 GRLHHREDGQFGVFV
-67 PLTDSEVTQI
+67 PLTDGEIAQI
-77 TDKGVTVQQDFSLD
+77 TEKGVTLQRDFSLD
-91 FHQGQAT
+91 FHLGQST
-98 LRIYQAREKIDLFA
+98 LRIYQERENVDLFVSS
-112 PEQGAELPMQG
+112 QGSEVPAQG

-137 GLGDTLTVGGRDFI
+137 GLGDTLTVGGRDFT
-151 VAGIGSTPD
+151 VTGIGSTPD
-160 YDATYEKTSDT
+160 YDAAYEKTSDT

-180 GFVTAED
+180 GFVTAQD
-187 YEALKAGGQNF
+187 YEALKAGGENF

-210 GAMTDQELKELLQ
+210 DAMTDQELKDMLQ

-254 IRELLDGV
+254 IQELLDGV
-262 NELTDGV
+262 NELADGV
-269 DELAEHNTD
+269 DELAEHNAE

-295 DSLEDA
+295 DSLKDA

-319 IADPHAYTAS
+319 IANPHAYTAS
-329 MQEDLQDIKKSLDE
+329 IRQDLQEAKKSLEE
-343 LQEFRDGVKSYTD
+343 LQEYKDGIKAYTD

-362 AGGGALVGG
+362 DGSGKLVVG
-371 MSKITENSAALNQ
+371 MGQITANSDVLNQ
-384 GAYGIFNAILGMVNE
+384 GADAIFNAILGLVNE
-399 QLKTQ
+399 QLQTQ
-404 LEPYA
+404 LSA
-409 AYGITFSGLTLD
+409 AGVPFSGLTTD
-421 GYGEQLDQMAAVF
+421 GYGKELDQMAATF
-434 TQKGAS
+434 IQLGAS
-440 QTAAQLAA
+440 QVTEQLSA
-448 VKGQLDKVAR
+448 VKSQLDTVAQ

-467 AGVGEAAGGSQQ
+467 KGVGEASIGNQQ
-479 LFGGLSVLYTASEP
+479 LFCGLSTLYTASE
-493 LVSGTDA
+493 VVVDGTDA
-500 VVDALMDMVEA
+500 VVDALIDMVEA
-511 QLKENNITV
+511 QLKESDITV
-520 DLTADN
+520 DLTSDN
-526 YKEELDRLAAE
+526 YKEELDRLMAE
-537 GSMDI
+537 GSSVDV
-542 KLRDSLQEAKDT
+542 KLKDSLKEAKDT
-554 LADLEDFREGIIEYT
+554 LADLEDFREGIIDYT
-569 DAVSEI
+569 DAVDEI
-575 ADGSKELRDG
+575 ADGSRELRDG
-585 VRELQEEADDM
+585 VQELQDETDDM

-608 TQFLIAEDNP
+608 TQFLIAADNP

-688 SFLGGAVGCILGFS
+688 SFLGGTVGCILGFS
-702 KYGTG
+702 EYGTG

-719 PPMQIVTPGY
+719 PPMRIVTPGY

-770 AGRIQNMNLGNMKF
+770 ASRIQNMNLGNMKF

-812 ILMLSIDCAVLCINF
+812 ILMMSIDCAVLCINF

-879 DDNPYFPIATADK
+879 DGNPYFPI
-892 KNEIVISSA
+892 V
-901 AAQKFGVKVGDKL
+901 
-914 VLSDEV
+914 
-920 NERDYAFTVK
+920 
-930 DIVSFT
+930 
-936 SGLLILMLSID
+936 
-947 CAVLCINFGNACL
+947 
-960 EETKYAYM
+960 
-968 YTYKYPTEDVP
+968 
-979 EGGTPAYVENLKK
+979 
-992 EAYGYN
+992 
-998 LDVTVLGIDDDNPY
+998 
-1012 FPIATADKKNEI
+1012 TADKKNEI

-1062 FTSGVYVFLDRDVM
+1062 FTSGVYVFLDRGVM

-1088 VVFADHAL
+1088 VVFADRAL

-1109 DNVAES
+1109 ENVEES

-1184 GAVICV
+1184 GALICV

-1208 AIGMDLKFTPQIY
+1208 AIGMDIKFTPQIY
-1221 IMIYGGILLCYM
+1221 IMIYGGIWLCYI

-1250 ILKNRE
+1250 VLKNRE

>member
-21 LALFFLVAM
+21 LALFFLVAL

-38 VGASETIMQGTEES
+38 VGAAETIMQGTKES
-52 AAVHHREDGQFGVFV
+52 GRLHHREDGQFGVFV
-67 PLTDSEVTQI
+67 PLTDGEIAQI
-77 TDKGVTVQQDFSLD
+77 TEKGVTLQRDFSMD
-91 FHQGQAT
+91 FHLGQST
-98 LRIYQAREKIDLFA
+98 LRVYQARENVDLFVSS
-112 PEQGAELPMQG
+112 QGSEVPAQG

-137 GLGDTLTVGGRDFI
+137 GLGDTLTVGGRDFT
-151 VAGIGSTPD
+151 VTGIGSTPD
-160 YDATYEKTSDT
+160 YDAAYEKTSDT

-180 GFVTAED
+180 GFVTAQD
-187 YEALKAGGQNF
+187 YEALKAGGENF

-210 GAMTDQELKELLQ
+210 DAMTDQELKELLQ

-262 NELTDGV
+262 NELADGV
-269 DELAEHNTD
+269 DELAEHNAE

-295 DSLEDA
+295 DSLKDA

-311 YEQQLNTM
+311 YEQQLSTM
-319 IADPHAYTAS
+319 IANPHAYTAS
-329 MQEDLQDIKKSLDE
+329 IRQDLQEAKKSLE
-343 LQEFRDGVKSYTD
+343 ALQEYKDGIKAYTD

-362 AGGGALVGG
+362 DGSGKLVVG
-371 MSKITENSAALNQ
+371 MGQITANSDALNQ
-384 GAYGIFNAILGMVNE
+384 GADAIFNAILGMVNE
-399 QLKTQ
+399 QLQAQ
-404 LEPYA
+404 LS
-409 AYGITFSGLTLD
+409 TVKS
-421 GYGEQLDQMAAVF
+421 QLDTV
-434 TQKGAS
+434 
-440 QTAAQLAA
+440 AQ
-448 VKGQLDKVAR
+448 
-458 FRDGVKAYT
+458 FRDGVKTYT
-467 AGVGEAAGGSQQ
+467 KGVGEASIGSQQ
-479 LFGGLSVLYTASEP
+479 LFCGLSTLYTASET
-493 LVSGTDA
+493 VVDGTDA
-500 VVDALMDMVEA
+500 VVDALIDMVEA
-511 QLKENNITV
+511 QLKESDITV
-520 DLTADN
+520 DLTSYN
-526 YKEELDRLAAE
+526 YKEELDRLMAE
-537 GSMDI
+537 GSSVDV
-542 KLRDSLQEAKDT
+542 KLKDSLNDAKDT
-554 LADLEDFREGIIEYT
+554 LADLEDFREGIIDYT
-569 DAVSEI
+569 DAVDEI
-575 ADGSKELRDG
+575 ADGSRELRDG
-585 VRELQEEADDM
+585 VQELQDETDDM
-596 IEEYFTFDIDNL
+596 IEEYFAFDIDNL
-608 TQFLIAEDNP
+608 TQFLIAADNP
-618 RIDAAAGDV
+618 RMDAAAGDV

-680 YLLNPMLI
+680 YLLNPLLI

-702 KYGTG
+702 EYGTG

-719 PPMQIVTPGY
+719 PPMRIVTPGY

-743 VVNYLVINKKLKRT
+743 VVNYLVINKKLKCT

-812 ILMLSIDCAVLCINF
+812 ILMMSIDCAVLCINF

-849 VPEGGTPAY
+849 VPEGGIPAY

-879 DDNPYFPIATADK
+879 DDNPYFPIVTADK

-930 DIVSFT
+930 NIV
-936 SGLLILMLSID
+936 
-947 CAVLCINFGNACL
+947 N
-960 EETKYAYM
+960 
-968 YTYKYPTEDVP
+968 
-979 EGGTPAYVENLKK
+979 
-992 EAYGYN
+992 
-998 LDVTVLGIDDDNPY
+998 
-1012 FPIATADKKNEI
+1012 
-1024 VISSAAAQKFGV
+1024 
-1036 KVGDKLVLSDEVNER
+1036 
-1051 DYAFTVKDIVS
+1051 

-1076 QELFDQEDDYYN
+1076 QELFDQENDYYN

-1109 DNVAES
+1109 ENVEES

-1184 GAVICV
+1184 GALICV

-1208 AIGMDLKFTPQIY
+1208 AIGMDIKFTPQIY
-1221 IMIYGGILLCYM
+1221 IMIYGGIWLCYI

-1250 ILKNRE
+1250 VLKNRE

>member
-21 LALFFLVAM
+21 LALFFLVAL

-38 VGASETIMQGTEES
+38 VGAAETIMQGTKES
-52 AAVHHREDGQFGVFV
+52 GRIHHREDGQFGVFV
-67 PLTDSEVTQI
+67 PLTDDEIAQI
-77 TDKGVTVQQDFSLD
+77 TEKGVTLQRDFSLD
-91 FHQGQAT
+91 FHLGQST
-98 LRIYQAREKIDLFA
+98 LRVYRARETVDLFV
-112 PEQGAELPMQG
+112 PSQGSEVPAQG

-137 GLGDTLTVGGRDFI
+137 GLGDSLTVGGRDFI
-151 VAGIGSTPD
+151 VTGIGSTPD
-160 YDATYEKTSDT
+160 YDAAYEKTSDT

-187 YEALKAGGQNF
+187 YEALKAGGENF

-210 GAMTDQELKELLQ
+210 DAMTDQELKELLQ

-262 NELTDGV
+262 NELADGV
-269 DELAEHNTD
+269 DELAEHNTE

-295 DSLEDA
+295 DSLKEA

-319 IADPHAYTAS
+319 IANPHAYTAS
-329 MQEDLQDIKKSLDE
+329 MRQDLQDIKKSLEE
-343 LQEFRDGVKSYTD
+343 LQEYKDGIQAYTD

-362 AGGGALVGG
+362 DGSGKLVVG
-371 MSKITENSAALNQ
+371 MGQITANSDALNQ
-384 GAYGIFNAILGMVNE
+384 GADAIFNAILGMVNE
-399 QLKTQ
+399 QLQAQFNTS
-404 LEPYA
+404 
-409 AYGITFSGLTLD
+409 GFTFLGLTTD
-421 GYGEQLDQMAAVF
+421 GYGKELDQMATTF
-434 TQKGAS
+434 TQMGAH
-440 QTAAQLAA
+440 QVAAQLSA
-448 VKGQLDKVAR
+448 VKSQLDTVAQ

-467 AGVGEAAGGSQQ
+467 KGVGEASIGNQQ
-479 LFGGLSVLYTASEP
+479 LFGGLSTLYTASE
-493 LVSGTDA
+493 VVVDGTDA
-500 VVDALMDMVEA
+500 VVDALIDMVEA
-511 QLKENNITV
+511 QLKESDITV

-526 YKEELDRLAAE
+526 YKEELERLTAE
-537 GSMDI
+537 GSSVDA
-542 KLRDSLQEAKDT
+542 KLKDSLKDAKDT
-554 LADLEDFREGIIEYT
+554 LADLEDFREGIIDYT
-569 DAVSEI
+569 DAVDEI
-575 ADGSKELRDG
+575 ADGSRELRDG
-585 VRELQEEADDM
+585 VQELQDETDDM

-608 TQFLIAEDNP
+608 TQFLIAADNP

-635 LAGIILMVLFT
+635 LSGIILMVLFT

-702 KYGTG
+702 EYGTG
-707 WQMGDSIAYYSL
+707 WQMGDSTAYYSL
-719 PPMQIVTPGY
+719 PPMRIVTPGY

-743 VVNYLVINKKLKRT
+743 VVNYLVINKKLKCT

-812 ILMLSIDCAVLCINF
+812 ILMMSIDCAVLCINF

-901 AAQKFGVKVGDKL
+901 AAQKFGVKAGDKL

-930 DIVSFT
+930 NIV
-936 SGLLILMLSID
+936 
-947 CAVLCINFGNACL
+947 N
-960 EETKYAYM
+960 
-968 YTYKYPTEDVP
+968 
-979 EGGTPAYVENLKK
+979 
-992 EAYGYN
+992 
-998 LDVTVLGIDDDNPY
+998 
-1012 FPIATADKKNEI
+1012 
-1024 VISSAAAQKFGV
+1024 
-1036 KVGDKLVLSDEVNER
+1036 
-1051 DYAFTVKDIVS
+1051 
-1062 FTSGVYVFLDRDVM
+1062 FTSGVYVFLNRDVM

-1109 DNVAES
+1109 ENVEES

-1184 GAVICV
+1184 GALICV

-1250 ILKNRE
+1250 VLKNRE

>member
-1 MQRILSKRV
+1 MQRILSKRG
-10 LRDIRENLLRY
+10 LRDIRGNLLRY
-21 LALFFLVAM
+21 LALFFLVAL

-38 VGASETIMQGTEES
+38 VGAAETIMQGTKES
-52 AAVHHREDGQFGVFV
+52 GRIHHREDGQFGVFV
-67 PLTDSEVTQI
+67 PLTDDEIAQI
-77 TDKGVTVQQDFSLD
+77 TEKGVTLQRDFSLD
-91 FHQGQAT
+91 FHLGQST
-98 LRIYQAREKIDLFA
+98 LRVYRARETVDLFV
-112 PEQGAELPMQG
+112 PSQGSKVPAQG

-137 GLGDTLTVGGRDFI
+137 GLGYTLTVGGRDFT
-151 VAGIGSTPD
+151 VTGIGSTPD
-160 YDATYEKTSDT
+160 YDAAYEKTSDT

-187 YEALKAGGQNF
+187 YEALKVGGENF

-210 GAMTDQELKELLQ
+210 DAMTDQELKELLQ

-262 NELTDGV
+262 NELADGV
-269 DELAEHNTD
+269 DELAEHNAE

-295 DSLEDA
+295 DSLKDA

-319 IADPHAYTAS
+319 IANPHAYTAS
-329 MQEDLQDIKKSLDE
+329 MRQDLQDIKKSLDE
-343 LQEFRDGVKSYTD
+343 LQEYTDGIKAYTD

-362 AGGGALVGG
+362 DGSGKLVVG
-371 MSKITENSAALNQ
+371 MGQITANSDALNQ
-384 GAYGIFNAILGMVNE
+384 GADAIFNAILGMVNE
-399 QLKTQ
+399 QLQAQFRTSGFPF
-404 LEPYA
+404 L
-409 AYGITFSGLTLD
+409 GLTTD
-421 GYGEQLDQMAAVF
+421 GYGKELDQMATTF
-434 TQKGAS
+434 TQMGDS
-440 QTAAQLAA
+440 QVAAQLSA
-448 VKGQLDKVAR
+448 VKSQLDTVAQ

-467 AGVGEAAGGSQQ
+467 KGVGEASIGNQQ
-479 LFGGLSVLYTASEP
+479 LFCGLSTLYTASE
-493 LVSGTDA
+493 VVVDGTDA
-500 VVDALMDMVEA
+500 VVDALIDMVEA
-511 QLKENNITV
+511 QLKESDITV

-526 YKEELDRLAAE
+526 YKEELERLTAE
-537 GSMDI
+537 GSSVDV
-542 KLRDSLQEAKDT
+542 KLKDSLKDAKDT
-554 LADLEDFREGIIEYT
+554 LADLEDFREGIIDYT
-569 DAVSEI
+569 DAVDEI
-575 ADGSKELRDG
+575 ADGSRELRDG
-585 VRELQEEADDM
+585 VQELQDETDDM

-608 TQFLIAEDNP
+608 TQFLIAADNP
-618 RIDAAAGDV
+618 RMDAAAGDV
-627 VINRFAGI
+627 IINRFAGI

-702 KYGTG
+702 EYGTG

-719 PPMQIVTPGY
+719 PPMRIVTPGY

-743 VVNYLVINKKLKRT
+743 VVNYLVINKKLKCT

-838 YMYTYKYPTED
+838 YMYTYKYPTEN
-849 VPEGGTPAY
+849 VPEGGIPAY

-879 DDNPYFPIATADK
+879 DDNPYFPIVTADK

-930 DIVSFT
+930 NIV
-936 SGLLILMLSID
+936 
-947 CAVLCINFGNACL
+947 N
-960 EETKYAYM
+960 
-968 YTYKYPTEDVP
+968 
-979 EGGTPAYVENLKK
+979 
-992 EAYGYN
+992 
-998 LDVTVLGIDDDNPY
+998 
-1012 FPIATADKKNEI
+1012 
-1024 VISSAAAQKFGV
+1024 
-1036 KVGDKLVLSDEVNER
+1036 
-1051 DYAFTVKDIVS
+1051 

-1096 DIDNGRLYATVSK
+1096 DIDNGRLYATVTK
-1109 DNVAES
+1109 ENVEES
-1115 SQIFTDMMGPMVV
+1115 SQIFTDMMGPMVI

-1184 GAVICV
+1184 GALICV

-1221 IMIYGGILLCYM
+1221 IMIYGGIWLCYM

-1250 ILKNRE
+1250 VLKNRE

>member
-21 LALFFLVAM
+21 LALFFLVAL

-38 VGASETIMQGTEES
+38 VGAAETIMQGTKES
-52 AAVHHREDGQFGVFV
+52 GRIHHREDGQFGVFV
-67 PLTDSEVTQI
+67 PLTDDEIAQI
-77 TDKGVTVQQDFSLD
+77 TEKGVTLQRDFSLD
-91 FHQGQAT
+91 FHLGQST
-98 LRIYQAREKIDLFA
+98 LRVYQARETVDLFV
-112 PEQGAELPMQG
+112 PSQGSELPAQG

-137 GLGDTLTVGGRDFI
+137 GLGDTLTVGGRDFT
-151 VAGIGSTPD
+151 VSGIGSTPD
-160 YDATYEKTSDT
+160 YDAAYEKTSDT

-180 GFVTAED
+180 GFVTSED
-187 YEALKAGGQNF
+187 YEALKAGGENF

-210 GAMTDQELKELLQ
+210 DAMTDQELKELLQ

-262 NELTDGV
+262 NELADGV
-269 DELAEHNTD
+269 DELAEHNAE

-295 DSLEDA
+295 DSLKDA

-311 YEQQLNTM
+311 YEQQLNNM
-319 IADPHAYTAS
+319 IANPHAYTAS
-329 MQEDLQDIKKSLDE
+329 MRQDLQDIKKSLDE
-343 LQEFRDGVKSYTD
+343 LQEYKDGIKAYTD

-362 AGGGALVGG
+362 DGSGKLVVG
-371 MSKITENSAALNQ
+371 MGQITANSDDLNQ
-384 GAYGIFNAILGMVNE
+384 GADAIFNAIMGMVNE
-399 QLKTQ
+399 QLKAQ
-404 LEPYA
+404 LGP
-409 AYGITFSGLTLD
+409 YGIAFSGLTAD
-421 GYGEQLDQMAAVF
+421 GYGKELDQMAAMF
-434 TQKGAS
+434 TQMGAS
-440 QTAAQLAA
+440 QVAAQLSN
-448 VKGQLDKVAR
+448 VKSQLDKVAR

-467 AGVGEAAGGSQQ
+467 KGVGEASIGNQQ
-479 LFGGLSVLYTASEP
+479 LFCGLSTLYTASEP

-511 QLKENNITV
+511 QLEESDISV

-526 YKEELDRLAAE
+526 YKEELERLTAE
-537 GSMDI
+537 GSSVDA
-542 KLRDSLQEAKDT
+542 KLKDSLKEAKDT
-554 LADLEDFREGIIEYT
+554 LADLEDFREGIIDYT
-569 DAVSEI
+569 DAVDEI
-575 ADGSKELRDG
+575 ADGSRELRDG
-585 VRELQEEADDM
+585 VRELQDETDDM

-608 TQFLIAEDNP
+608 TQFLIAADNP

-627 VINRFAGI
+627 IINRFAGI

-688 SFLGGAVGCILGFS
+688 AFLGGVVGCILGFS

-719 PPMQIVTPGY
+719 PPMRIVTPGY

-743 VVNYLVINKKLKRT
+743 VVNYLVINKKLKCT

-770 AGRIQNMNLGNMKF
+770 VGRIQNMNLGNMKF

-812 ILMLSIDCAVLCINF
+812 ILMMSIDCAVLCINF

-849 VPEGGTPAY
+849 VPEGGIPAY

-879 DDNPYFPIATADK
+879 DDNPYFPIVTADK

-930 DIVSFT
+930 NIV
-936 SGLLILMLSID
+936 
-947 CAVLCINFGNACL
+947 N
-960 EETKYAYM
+960 
-968 YTYKYPTEDVP
+968 
-979 EGGTPAYVENLKK
+979 
-992 EAYGYN
+992 
-998 LDVTVLGIDDDNPY
+998 
-1012 FPIATADKKNEI
+1012 
-1024 VISSAAAQKFGV
+1024 
-1036 KVGDKLVLSDEVNER
+1036 
-1051 DYAFTVKDIVS
+1051 

-1109 DNVAES
+1109 ENVEES

-1184 GAVICV
+1184 GALICV

-1208 AIGMDLKFTPQIY
+1208 AIGMDIKFTPQIY
-1221 IMIYGGILLCYM
+1221 IMIYGGIWLCYI

-1250 ILKNRE
+1250 VLKNRE

>member
-21 LALFFLVAM
+21 LALFFLVAL

-38 VGASETIMQGTEES
+38 VGAAETIMQGTKES
-52 AAVHHREDGQFGVFV
+52 GRIHHREDGQFGVFV
-67 PLTDSEVTQI
+67 PLTDDEIAQI
-77 TDKGVTVQQDFSLD
+77 TEKGVTLQRDFSLD
-91 FHQGQAT
+91 FHLGQST
-98 LRIYQAREKIDLFA
+98 LRVYRARETVDLFV
-112 PEQGAELPMQG
+112 PSQGSELPAQG

-137 GLGDTLTVGGRDFI
+137 GLGDSLTVGGRDFI
-151 VAGIGSTPD
+151 VTGIGSTPD
-160 YDATYEKTSDT
+160 YDAAYEKTSDT

-187 YEALKAGGQNF
+187 YEALKAGGENF

-210 GAMTDQELKELLQ
+210 DAMTDQELKELLQ

-262 NELTDGV
+262 NELADGV
-269 DELAEHNTD
+269 DELAEHNTE

-295 DSLEDA
+295 DSLKEA

-319 IADPHAYTAS
+319 IANPHAYTAS
-329 MQEDLQDIKKSLDE
+329 MRQDLQDIKKSLEE
-343 LQEFRDGVKSYTD
+343 LQEYKDGIQAYTD

-362 AGGGALVGG
+362 DGSGKLVVG
-371 MSKITENSAALNQ
+371 MGQITANSDALNQ
-384 GAYGIFNAILGMVNE
+384 GADAIFNAILGMVNE
-399 QLKTQ
+399 QLQAQFNTS
-404 LEPYA
+404 
-409 AYGITFSGLTLD
+409 GFTFLGLTTD
-421 GYGEQLDQMAAVF
+421 GYGKELDQMATTF
-434 TQKGAS
+434 TQMGAH
-440 QTAAQLAA
+440 QVAAQLSA
-448 VKGQLDKVAR
+448 VKSQLDTVAQ

-467 AGVGEAAGGSQQ
+467 KGVGEASIGNQQ
-479 LFGGLSVLYTASEP
+479 LFGGLSTLYTASE
-493 LVSGTDA
+493 VVVDGTDA
-500 VVDALMDMVEA
+500 VVDALIDMVEA
-511 QLKENNITV
+511 QLKESDITV

-526 YKEELDRLAAE
+526 YKEELERLTAE
-537 GSMDI
+537 GSSVDA
-542 KLRDSLQEAKDT
+542 KLKDSLKDAKDT
-554 LADLEDFREGIIEYT
+554 LADLEDFREGIIDYT
-569 DAVSEI
+569 DAVDEI
-575 ADGSKELRDG
+575 ADGSRELRDG
-585 VRELQEEADDM
+585 VQELQDETDDM

-608 TQFLIAEDNP
+608 TQFLIAADNP

-635 LAGIILMVLFT
+635 LSGIILMVLFT

-664 GALYALGV
+664 GALYALWV

-702 KYGTG
+702 EYGTG
-707 WQMGDSIAYYSL
+707 WQMGDSTAYYSL
-719 PPMQIVTPGY
+719 PPMRIVTPGY

-743 VVNYLVINKKLKRT
+743 VVNYLVINKKLKCT

-812 ILMLSIDCAVLCINF
+812 ILMMSIDCAVLCINF

-901 AAQKFGVKVGDKL
+901 AAQKFGVKAGDKL

-930 DIVSFT
+930 NIV
-936 SGLLILMLSID
+936 
-947 CAVLCINFGNACL
+947 N
-960 EETKYAYM
+960 
-968 YTYKYPTEDVP
+968 
-979 EGGTPAYVENLKK
+979 
-992 EAYGYN
+992 
-998 LDVTVLGIDDDNPY
+998 
-1012 FPIATADKKNEI
+1012 
-1024 VISSAAAQKFGV
+1024 
-1036 KVGDKLVLSDEVNER
+1036 
-1051 DYAFTVKDIVS
+1051 
-1062 FTSGVYVFLDRDVM
+1062 FTSGVYVFLNRDVM

-1109 DNVAES
+1109 ENVEES

-1184 GAVICV
+1184 GALICV

-1250 ILKNRE
+1250 VLKNRE

>member
-21 LALFFLVAM
+21 LALFFLVAL

-38 VGASETIMQGTEES
+38 VGAAETIMQGTKES
-52 AAVHHREDGQFGVFV
+52 GRIHHGEDGQFGVFV
-67 PLTDSEVTQI
+67 PLTDDEIAQI
-77 TDKGVTVQQDFSLD
+77 TEKGVTLQRDFSLD
-91 FHQGQAT
+91 FHLGQST
-98 LRIYQAREKIDLFA
+98 LRVYQARETVDLFV
-112 PEQGAELPMQG
+112 PSQGSELPAQG

-137 GLGDTLTVGGRDFI
+137 GLGDTLTVGGRDFT
-151 VAGIGSTPD
+151 VSGIGSTPD

-187 YEALKAGGQNF
+187 YEALKAGGENF

-210 GAMTDQELKELLQ
+210 DAMTDQELKALLQ

-262 NELTDGV
+262 NELADGV
-269 DELAEHNTD
+269 DELAEHNAE

-295 DSLEDA
+295 DSLKDA

-319 IADPHAYTAS
+319 IANPHAYTAS
-329 MQEDLQDIKKSLDE
+329 MRQDLQDIKKSLDE
-343 LQEFRDGVKSYTD
+343 LQEYKDGIQAYTD

-362 AGGGALVGG
+362 DGSGKLVVG
-371 MSKITENSAALNQ
+371 MGQITANSDALNQ
-384 GAYGIFNAILGMVNE
+384 GADAIFNAILGMVNK
-399 QLKTQ
+399 QLQ
-404 LEPYA
+404 AQFSA
-409 AYGITFSGLTLD
+409 AGFSGLTAD
-421 GYGEQLDQMAAVF
+421 GYGKELDQMAATF
-434 TQKGAS
+434 TQMGAS
-440 QTAAQLAA
+440 QVAAQLSA
-448 VKGQLDKVAR
+448 VKNQLDKVAQ

-467 AGVGEAAGGSQQ
+467 KGVGEASIGNQQ
-479 LFGGLSVLYTASEP
+479 LFCGLSTLYTASEP

-511 QLKENNITV
+511 QLEESDISV

-526 YKEELDRLAAE
+526 YKEELERLTAE
-537 GSMDI
+537 GSSVDA
-542 KLRDSLQEAKDT
+542 KLKDSLNDAKDT
-554 LADLEDFREGIIEYT
+554 LADLEDFREGIIDYT
-569 DAVSEI
+569 DAVDEI
-575 ADGSKELRDG
+575 ADGSRELRDG
-585 VRELQEEADDM
+585 VQELQDETDDM
-596 IEEYFTFDIDNL
+596 IEEYFAFDIDNL
-608 TQFLIAEDNP
+608 TQFLIAADNP

-680 YLLNPMLI
+680 YLLNPLLI
-688 SFLGGAVGCILGFS
+688 SFLGGVVGCILGFS
-702 KYGTG
+702 EYGTG

-719 PPMQIVTPGY
+719 PPMRIVTPGY

-743 VVNYLVINKKLKRT
+743 VVNYLVINKKLKCT

-770 AGRIQNMNLGNMKF
+770 AGRIQNMNL

-812 ILMLSIDCAVLCINF
+812 ILMMSIDCAVLCINF

-849 VPEGGTPAY
+849 VPDGGTPAY

-879 DDNPYFPIATADK
+879 DGNPYFPIVTADK

-930 DIVSFT
+930 NIV
-936 SGLLILMLSID
+936 
-947 CAVLCINFGNACL
+947 N
-960 EETKYAYM
+960 
-968 YTYKYPTEDVP
+968 
-979 EGGTPAYVENLKK
+979 
-992 EAYGYN
+992 
-998 LDVTVLGIDDDNPY
+998 
-1012 FPIATADKKNEI
+1012 
-1024 VISSAAAQKFGV
+1024 
-1036 KVGDKLVLSDEVNER
+1036 
-1051 DYAFTVKDIVS
+1051 

-1109 DNVAES
+1109 ENVEES

-1133 SALIFM
+1133 SVLIFM

-1184 GAVICV
+1184 GALICV

-1233 VINFL
+1233 LINFL

-1250 ILKNRE
+1250 VLKNRE

>member
-21 LALFFLVAM
+21 LALFFLVAL

-38 VGASETIMQGTEES
+38 VGAAETIMQGTKES
-52 AAVHHREDGQFGVFV
+52 GRIHHREDGQFGVFV
-67 PLTDSEVTQI
+67 PLTDDEIAQI
-77 TDKGVTVQQDFSLD
+77 TEKGVTLQRDFSLD
-91 FHQGQAT
+91 FHLGQST
-98 LRIYQAREKIDLFA
+98 LRVYQARETVDLFV
-112 PEQGAELPMQG
+112 PSQGSEVPAQG

-137 GLGDTLTVGGRDFI
+137 GLGDSLTVGGRDFI
-151 VAGIGSTPD
+151 VTGIGSTPD
-160 YDATYEKTSDT
+160 YDAAYEKTSDT

-180 GFVTAED
+180 GFVTAQD
-187 YEALKAGGQNF
+187 YEALKAGGENF

-210 GAMTDQELKELLQ
+210 DAMTDQELKDMLQ

-262 NELTDGV
+262 NELADGV
-269 DELAEHNTD
+269 DELAEHNAE

-295 DSLEDA
+295 DSLKDA

-311 YEQQLNTM
+311 YEQQLSTM
-319 IADPHAYTAS
+319 IANPHAYTAS
-329 MQEDLQDIKKSLDE
+329 IRQDLQEAKKSLE
-343 LQEFRDGVKSYTD
+343 ALQEYKDGIKAYTD

-362 AGGGALVGG
+362 DGSGKLVVG
-371 MSKITENSAALNQ
+371 MGQITANSDDLNQ
-384 GAYGIFNAILGMVNE
+384 GADAIFNAIMGMVNE
-399 QLKTQ
+399 QLKAQ
-404 LEPYA
+404 LGPYA
-409 AYGITFSGLTLD
+409 AYGIAFSGLTAD
-421 GYGEQLDQMAAVF
+421 GYGKELDQMAATF
-434 TQKGAS
+434 TQMGAS
-440 QTAAQLAA
+440 QVAAQLSA
-448 VKGQLDKVAR
+448 VKSQLDTVAQ

-467 AGVGEAAGGSQQ
+467 KGVGEASIGNQQ
-479 LFGGLSVLYTASEP
+479 LFCGLSTLYTASEP

-511 QLKENNITV
+511 QLEESDISV

-526 YKEELDRLAAE
+526 YKEELERLTAE
-537 GSMDI
+537 GSSVDA
-542 KLRDSLQEAKDT
+542 KLKDSLKEAKDT
-554 LADLEDFREGIIEYT
+554 LADLEDFREGIIDYT
-569 DAVSEI
+569 DAVDEI
-575 ADGSKELRDG
+575 ADGSRELRDG
-585 VRELQEEADDM
+585 VQELQDETDDM

-608 TQFLIAEDNP
+608 TQFLIAADNP

-627 VINRFAGI
+627 IINRFAGI

-672 TRGQLLFH
+672 TREQLLFH

-688 SFLGGAVGCILGFS
+688 AFLGGVVGCILGFS

-719 PPMQIVTPGY
+719 PPMRIVTPGY

-737 PPVTAA
+737 PPVTAV
-743 VVNYLVINKKLKRT
+743 VVNYLVINKKLKCT

-812 ILMLSIDCAVLCINF
+812 ILIMSIDCAVLCINF

-849 VPEGGTPAY
+849 VPEGGIPAY

-901 AAQKFGVKVGDKL
+901 AAQKFDVKAGDKL

-930 DIVSFT
+930 NIV
-936 SGLLILMLSID
+936 
-947 CAVLCINFGNACL
+947 N
-960 EETKYAYM
+960 
-968 YTYKYPTEDVP
+968 
-979 EGGTPAYVENLKK
+979 
-992 EAYGYN
+992 
-998 LDVTVLGIDDDNPY
+998 
-1012 FPIATADKKNEI
+1012 
-1024 VISSAAAQKFGV
+1024 
-1036 KVGDKLVLSDEVNER
+1036 
-1051 DYAFTVKDIVS
+1051 

-1109 DNVAES
+1109 ENVEES
-1115 SQIFTDMMGPMVV
+1115 SQIFTDMMEPMVV

-1184 GAVICV
+1184 GALICV

-1250 ILKNRE
+1250 VLKNRE

>member
-21 LALFFLVAM
+21 LALFFLVAL

-38 VGASETIMQGTEES
+38 VGAAETIMQGTKES
-52 AAVHHREDGQFGVFV
+52 GRIHHREDGQFGVFV
-67 PLTDSEVTQI
+67 PLTDDEIAQI
-77 TDKGVTVQQDFSLD
+77 TEKGVTLQRDFSLD
-91 FHQGQAT
+91 FHLGQST
-98 LRIYQAREKIDLFA
+98 LRVYRERETVDLFV
-112 PEQGAELPMQG
+112 PSQGSEVPAQG

-137 GLGDTLTVGGRDFI
+137 GLGDSLTVGGRDFI
-151 VAGIGSTPD
+151 VTGIGSTPD
-160 YDATYEKTSDT
+160 YDAAYEKTSDT

-187 YEALKAGGQNF
+187 YEALKVGGENF

-210 GAMTDQELKELLQ
+210 DAMTDQELKELLQ

-244 EETKNDIQDG
+244 EETKNDLQDG

-262 NELTDGV
+262 NELADGV
-269 DELAEHNTD
+269 DELAEHNAE

-295 DSLEDA
+295 DSLKDA

-319 IADPHAYTAS
+319 IANPHAYTAS
-329 MQEDLQDIKKSLDE
+329 MRQDLQDIKKSLDE
-343 LQEFRDGVKSYTD
+343 LQEYKDGIKAYTE

-362 AGGGALVGG
+362 DGSGKLVVG
-371 MSKITENSAALNQ
+371 MGQLTANSDALNQ
-384 GAYGIFNAILGMVNE
+384 GADAIFNAILGMVNE
-399 QLKTQ
+399 QLQAQFRTSGFPF
-404 LEPYA
+404 L
-409 AYGITFSGLTLD
+409 GLTTD
-421 GYGEQLDQMAAVF
+421 GYGKELDQMATTF
-434 TQKGAS
+434 TQMGDS
-440 QTAAQLAA
+440 QVAAQLSA
-448 VKGQLDKVAR
+448 VKSQLDTVAQ

-467 AGVGEAAGGSQQ
+467 KGVGEASIGNQQ
-479 LFGGLSVLYTASEP
+479 LFGGLSTLYTASEP

-511 QLKENNITV
+511 QLEESDITV
-520 DLTADN
+520 DLTANN
-526 YKEELDRLAAE
+526 YKEELERLTAE
-537 GSMDI
+537 GSSVDV
-542 KLRDSLQEAKDT
+542 KLKDSLKDAKDT
-554 LADLEDFREGIIEYT
+554 LADLEDFREGIIDYT
-569 DAVSEI
+569 DAVDEI
-575 ADGSKELRDG
+575 ADGSRELRDG
-585 VRELQEEADDM
+585 VQELQDETDDM

-608 TQFLIAEDNP
+608 TQFLIAADNP
-618 RIDAAAGDV
+618 RMDAAAGDV
-627 VINRFAGI
+627 IINRFAGI

-702 KYGTG
+702 EYGTG

-719 PPMQIVTPGY
+719 PPMRIVTPGY

-763 NEQTAGK
+763 NEQMAGK
-770 AGRIQNMNLGNMKF
+770 AGRLQNMNLGNMKF

-812 ILMLSIDCAVLCINF
+812 ILMMSIDCAVLCINF

-879 DDNPYFPIATADK
+879 DDNPYFPIVTADK

-930 DIVSFT
+930 NIV
-936 SGLLILMLSID
+936 
-947 CAVLCINFGNACL
+947 N
-960 EETKYAYM
+960 
-968 YTYKYPTEDVP
+968 
-979 EGGTPAYVENLKK
+979 
-992 EAYGYN
+992 
-998 LDVTVLGIDDDNPY
+998 
-1012 FPIATADKKNEI
+1012 
-1024 VISSAAAQKFGV
+1024 
-1036 KVGDKLVLSDEVNER
+1036 
-1051 DYAFTVKDIVS
+1051 
-1062 FTSGVYVFLDRDVM
+1062 FTSGVYVFLNRDVM

-1109 DNVAES
+1109 ENVEES

-1133 SALIFM
+1133 SVLIFM

-1184 GAVICV
+1184 GALICV

-1250 ILKNRE
+1250 VLKNRE

>member
-112 PEQGAELPMQG
+112 PEQGAELPRQG

-137 GLGDTLTVGGRDFI
+137 GLGDTLTVGCRDFI

-262 NELTDGV
+262 NELADGV

-278 LTDAA
+278 LMDAA

-384 GAYGIFNAILGMVNE
+384 GADGIFNAILGMVNE
-399 QLKTQ
+399 QLKAQ
-404 LEPYA
+404 MEPYA

-448 VKGQLDKVAR
+448 VKGQLDTVAQ

-537 GSMDI
+537 GSSMDI
-542 KLRDSLQEAKDT
+542 KLRDSLQKAKDT

-719 PPMQIVTPGY
+719 PPMQIVAPGY

-770 AGRIQNMNLGNMKF
+770 AGRVQNMNLGNMKF

-797 RSAFAVVIGMFICLL
+797 RSAFAVVIGMFI
-812 ILMLSIDCAVLCINF
+812 
-827 GNACLE
+827 
-833 ETKYA
+833 
-838 YMYTYKYPTED
+838 
-849 VPEGGTPAY
+849 
-858 VENLKKE
+858 
-865 AYGYNLDVTVLGID
+865 
-879 DDNPYFPIATADK
+879 
-892 KNEIVISSA
+892 
-901 AAQKFGVKVGDKL
+901 
-914 VLSDEV
+914 
-920 NERDYAFTVK
+920 
-930 DIVSFT
+930 
-936 SGLLILMLSID
+936 
-947 CAVLCINFGNACL
+947 
-960 EETKYAYM
+960 
-968 YTYKYPTEDVP
+968 
-979 EGGTPAYVENLKK
+979 
-992 EAYGYN
+992 
-998 LDVTVLGIDDDNPY
+998 
-1012 FPIATADKKNEI
+1012 
-1024 VISSAAAQKFGV
+1024 
-1036 KVGDKLVLSDEVNER
+1036 
-1051 DYAFTVKDIVS
+1051 
-1062 FTSGVYVFLDRDVM
+1062 
-1076 QELFDQEDDYYN
+1076 
-1088 VVFADHAL
+1088 
-1096 DIDNGRLYATVSK
+1096 
-1109 DNVAES
+1109 
-1115 SQIFTDMMGPMVV
+1115 
-1128 MLVAI
+1128 
-1133 SALIFM
+1133 
-1139 IVMYLM
+1139 
-1145 MKVMIDRSAFSISLM
+1145 
-1160 KVFGYRRREIRR
+1160 
-1172 LYLDGNFYVILL
+1172 
-1184 GAVICV
+1184 
-1190 PLAKWS
+1190 
-1196 MDLVYPYCIANV
+1196 
-1208 AIGMDLKFTPQIY
+1208 
-1221 IMIYGGILLCYM
+1221 
-1233 VINFL
+1233 
-1238 LVGRLNKLVPAE
+1238 
-1250 ILKNRE
+1250 

>member
-21 LALFFLVAM
+21 LALFFLVAL

-38 VGASETIMQGTEES
+38 VGAAETIMQGTKES
-52 AAVHHREDGQFGVFV
+52 GRIHHREDGQFGVFV
-67 PLTDSEVTQI
+67 PLTDDEIAQI
-77 TDKGVTVQQDFSLD
+77 TEKGVTLQRDFSLD
-91 FHQGQAT
+91 FHLGQST
-98 LRIYQAREKIDLFA
+98 LRVYRERETVDLFV
-112 PEQGAELPMQG
+112 PSQGSEVPAQG

-137 GLGDTLTVGGRDFI
+137 GLGDSLTVGGRDFI
-151 VAGIGSTPD
+151 VTGIGSTPD
-160 YDATYEKTSDT
+160 YDAAYEKTSDT

-187 YEALKAGGQNF
+187 YEALKAGGENF

-210 GAMTDQELKELLQ
+210 DAMTDQELKELLQ

-262 NELTDGV
+262 NELADGV
-269 DELAEHNTD
+269 DELAEHNAE

-295 DSLEDA
+295 DSLKDA

-319 IADPHAYTAS
+319 IANPHAYTAS
-329 MQEDLQDIKKSLDE
+329 MRQDLQDIKKSLDE
-343 LQEFRDGVKSYTD
+343 LQEYKDGIKAYTE

-362 AGGGALVGG
+362 DGSGKLVVG
-371 MSKITENSAALNQ
+371 MGQLTANSDALNQ
-384 GAYGIFNAILGMVNE
+384 GADAIFNAILGMVNE
-399 QLKTQ
+399 QLQAQFNTFGF
-404 LEPYA
+404 P
-409 AYGITFSGLTLD
+409 FSGLTTD
-421 GYGEQLDQMAAVF
+421 GYGKELDQMAVMF
-434 TQKGAS
+434 TQMGYS
-440 QTAAQLAA
+440 QVAAQLST
-448 VKGQLDKVAR
+448 VKGQLDTVSQ

-467 AGVGEAAGGSQQ
+467 KGVGEASIGNQQ
-479 LFGGLSVLYTASEP
+479 LFGGLSTLYTASE
-493 LVSGTDA
+493 VVVDGTDA
-500 VVDALMDMVEA
+500 VVDALIDMVEA
-511 QLKENNITV
+511 QLKESDITV

-526 YKEELDRLAAE
+526 YKEELERLTAE
-537 GSMDI
+537 GSSVDA
-542 KLRDSLQEAKDT
+542 KLKDSLKEAKDT
-554 LADLEDFREGIIEYT
+554 LADLEDFREGIIDYT
-569 DAVSEI
+569 DAVDEI
-575 ADGSKELRDG
+575 ADGSRELRDG
-585 VRELQEEADDM
+585 VQELQDETDDM

-608 TQFLIAEDNP
+608 TQFLIAADNP

-627 VINRFAGI
+627 IINRFAGI

-688 SFLGGAVGCILGFS
+688 AFLGGVVGCILGFS

-719 PPMQIVTPGY
+719 PPIRIVTPGY

-737 PPVTAA
+737 PPVTAV
-743 VVNYLVINKKLKRT
+743 VVNYLVINKKLKCT

-812 ILMLSIDCAVLCINF
+812 ILMMSIDCAVLCINF

-849 VPEGGTPAY
+849 VPEGGIPAY

-879 DDNPYFPIATADK
+879 DDNPYFPIVTADK

-930 DIVSFT
+930 NIV
-936 SGLLILMLSID
+936 
-947 CAVLCINFGNACL
+947 
-960 EETKYAYM
+960 K
-968 YTYKYPTEDVP
+968 
-979 EGGTPAYVENLKK
+979 
-992 EAYGYN
+992 
-998 LDVTVLGIDDDNPY
+998 
-1012 FPIATADKKNEI
+1012 
-1024 VISSAAAQKFGV
+1024 
-1036 KVGDKLVLSDEVNER
+1036 
-1051 DYAFTVKDIVS
+1051 

-1088 VVFADHAL
+1088 VVFADHVL

-1109 DNVAES
+1109 ENVEES

-1184 GAVICV
+1184 GALICV

-1250 ILKNRE
+1250 VLKNRE

>member
-1 MQRILSKRV
+1 M
-10 LRDIRENLLRY
+10 
-21 LALFFLVAM
+21 
-30 VMYMVVAI
+30 
-38 VGASETIMQGTEES
+38 
-52 AAVHHREDGQFGVFV
+52 
-67 PLTDSEVTQI
+67 
-77 TDKGVTVQQDFSLD
+77 D
-91 FHQGQAT
+91 FHLGQST
-98 LRIYQAREKIDLFA
+98 LRVYQARETVDLFV
-112 PEQGAELPMQG
+112 PSQGSEVPAQG

-137 GLGDTLTVGGRDFI
+137 GLGDSLTVGGRDFI
-151 VAGIGSTPD
+151 VTGIGSTPD
-160 YDATYEKTSDT
+160 YDAAYEKTSDT

-187 YEALKAGGQNF
+187 YEALKAGGENF

-210 GAMTDQELKELLQ
+210 DAMTDQELKELLQ

-262 NELTDGV
+262 NELADGV
-269 DELAEHNTD
+269 DELAEHNAE

-295 DSLEDA
+295 DSLKDA
-301 GVEVTLTSSN
+301 GVEVRLTSSN

-319 IADPHAYTAS
+319 IANPHAYTAS
-329 MQEDLQDIKKSLDE
+329 IRQDLQEAKKSLE
-343 LQEFRDGVKSYTD
+343 ALQEYKDGIKAYTE

-362 AGGGALVGG
+362 DGSGKLVVG
-371 MSKITENSAALNQ
+371 MGQITANSDALNQ
-384 GAYGIFNAILGMVNE
+384 GADAIFNAILGMVNE
-399 QLKTQ
+399 QLQ
-404 LEPYA
+404 AQFSA
-409 AYGITFSGLTLD
+409 AGFPFSGLTAD
-421 GYGEQLDQMAAVF
+421 GYGKELDQMAAMF
-434 TQKGAS
+434 TQMGDS
-440 QTAAQLAA
+440 QVAAQLST
-448 VKGQLDKVAR
+448 VKGQLDTVAQ
-458 FRDGVKAYT
+458 FRDGVKTYT
-467 AGVGEAAGGSQQ
+467 KGVGEASIGNQQ
-479 LFGGLSVLYTASEP
+479 LFCGLSTLYTASES

-511 QLKENNITV
+511 QLEESDISV

-526 YKEELDRLAAE
+526 YKEELERLTAE
-537 GSMDI
+537 GSSVDV
-542 KLRDSLQEAKDT
+542 KLKDSLNDAKDT
-554 LADLEDFREGIIEYT
+554 LADLEDFREGIIDYT
-569 DAVSEI
+569 DAVDEI
-575 ADGSKELRDG
+575 ADGSRELRDG
-585 VRELQEEADDM
+585 VQELQDETDDM
-596 IEEYFTFDIDNL
+596 IEEYFAFDIDNL
-608 TQFLIAEDNP
+608 TQFLIAADNP

-688 SFLGGAVGCILGFS
+688 AFLGGVVGCILGFS

-719 PPMQIVTPGY
+719 PPMRIVTPGY

-737 PPVTAA
+737 PPVTAV
-743 VVNYLVINKKLKRT
+743 VVNYLVINKKLKCT

-812 ILMLSIDCAVLCINF
+812 ILMMSIDCAVLCINF

-901 AAQKFGVKVGDKL
+901 AAQKFGVKVG
-914 VLSDEV
+914 E
-920 NERDYAFTVK
+920 
-930 DIVSFT
+930 
-936 SGLLILMLSID
+936 
-947 CAVLCINFGNACL
+947 
-960 EETKYAYM
+960 
-968 YTYKYPTEDVP
+968 
-979 EGGTPAYVENLKK
+979 
-992 EAYGYN
+992 
-998 LDVTVLGIDDDNPY
+998 
-1012 FPIATADKKNEI
+1012 
-1024 VISSAAAQKFGV
+1024 
-1036 KVGDKLVLSDEVNER
+1036 KLVLSDEVNER

-1062 FTSGVYVFLDRDVM
+1062 FTSGVYVFLDRDIM

-1109 DNVAES
+1109 ENVEES

-1184 GAVICV
+1184 GALICV

-1250 ILKNRE
+1250 VLKNRE

>member
-232 TDTYF
+232 TDIYF

-399 QLKTQ
+399 QLKAQ

-448 VKGQLDKVAR
+448 VKGQLDTVAQ

-537 GSMDI
+537 GSSMDI

-719 PPMQIVTPGY
+719 PPM
-729 LLFYSLIM
+729 
-737 PPVTAA
+737 
-743 VVNYLVINKKLKRT
+743 
-757 ALSLLR
+757 
-763 NEQTAGK
+763 
-770 AGRIQNMNLGNMKF
+770 
-784 LLRFQIRQMLREI
+784 
-797 RSAFAVVIGMFICLL
+797 
-812 ILMLSIDCAVLCINF
+812 
-827 GNACLE
+827 
-833 ETKYA
+833 
-838 YMYTYKYPTED
+838 
-849 VPEGGTPAY
+849 
-858 VENLKKE
+858 
-865 AYGYNLDVTVLGID
+865 
-879 DDNPYFPIATADK
+879 
-892 KNEIVISSA
+892 
-901 AAQKFGVKVGDKL
+901 
-914 VLSDEV
+914 
-920 NERDYAFTVK
+920 
-930 DIVSFT
+930 
-936 SGLLILMLSID
+936 
-947 CAVLCINFGNACL
+947 
-960 EETKYAYM
+960 
-968 YTYKYPTEDVP
+968 
-979 EGGTPAYVENLKK
+979 
-992 EAYGYN
+992 
-998 LDVTVLGIDDDNPY
+998 
-1012 FPIATADKKNEI
+1012 
-1024 VISSAAAQKFGV
+1024 
-1036 KVGDKLVLSDEVNER
+1036 
-1051 DYAFTVKDIVS
+1051 
-1062 FTSGVYVFLDRDVM
+1062 
-1076 QELFDQEDDYYN
+1076 
-1088 VVFADHAL
+1088 
-1096 DIDNGRLYATVSK
+1096 
-1109 DNVAES
+1109 
-1115 SQIFTDMMGPMVV
+1115 
-1128 MLVAI
+1128 
-1133 SALIFM
+1133 
-1139 IVMYLM
+1139 
-1145 MKVMIDRSAFSISLM
+1145 
-1160 KVFGYRRREIRR
+1160 
-1172 LYLDGNFYVILL
+1172 
-1184 GAVICV
+1184 
-1190 PLAKWS
+1190 
-1196 MDLVYPYCIANV
+1196 
-1208 AIGMDLKFTPQIY
+1208 
-1221 IMIYGGILLCYM
+1221 
-1233 VINFL
+1233 
-1238 LVGRLNKLVPAE
+1238 
-1250 ILKNRE
+1250 

>member
-21 LALFFLVAM
+21 LALFFLVAL

-38 VGASETIMQGTEES
+38 VGAAETIMQGTKES
-52 AAVHHREDGQFGVFV
+52 GRLHHREDGQFGVFV
-67 PLTDSEVTQI
+67 PLTDGEIAQI
-77 TDKGVTVQQDFSLD
+77 TEKGVTLQRDFSMD
-91 FHQGQAT
+91 FHLGQST
-98 LRIYQAREKIDLFA
+98 LRVYQARENVDLFVSS
-112 PEQGAELPMQG
+112 QGSEVPAQG

-137 GLGDTLTVGGRDFI
+137 GLGDTLTVGGRDFT
-151 VAGIGSTPD
+151 VTGIGSTPD
-160 YDATYEKTSDT
+160 YDAAYEKTSDT

-180 GFVTAED
+180 GFVTAQD
-187 YEALKAGGQNF
+187 YEALKAGGENF

-210 GAMTDQELKELLQ
+210 DAMTDQELKELLQ

-262 NELTDGV
+262 NELADGV
-269 DELAEHNTD
+269 DELAEHNAE

-295 DSLEDA
+295 DSLKDA
-301 GVEVTLTSSN
+301 GLEVTLTSSN

-319 IADPHAYTAS
+319 IANPHAYTAS
-329 MQEDLQDIKKSLDE
+329 IRQDLQEAKKSLE
-343 LQEFRDGVKSYTD
+343 ALQEYKDGIKAYTD

-362 AGGGALVGG
+362 DGSGKLVVG
-371 MSKITENSAALNQ
+371 MGQITANSDALNQ
-384 GAYGIFNAILGMVNE
+384 GADAIFNAILGMVNE
-399 QLKTQ
+399 QLQAQ
-404 LEPYA
+404 LS
-409 AYGITFSGLTLD
+409 TVKS
-421 GYGEQLDQMAAVF
+421 QLDTV
-434 TQKGAS
+434 
-440 QTAAQLAA
+440 AQ
-448 VKGQLDKVAR
+448 
-458 FRDGVKAYT
+458 FRDGVKTYT
-467 AGVGEAAGGSQQ
+467 KGVGEASIGSQQ
-479 LFGGLSVLYTASEP
+479 LFCGLSTLYTASET
-493 LVSGTDA
+493 VVDGTDA
-500 VVDALMDMVEA
+500 VVDALIDMVEA
-511 QLKENNITV
+511 QLKESDITV
-520 DLTADN
+520 DLTSDN
-526 YKEELDRLAAE
+526 YKEELDRLMAE
-537 GSMDI
+537 GSSVDV
-542 KLRDSLQEAKDT
+542 KLKDSLNDAKDT
-554 LADLEDFREGIIEYT
+554 LADLEDFREGIIDYT
-569 DAVSEI
+569 DAVDEI
-575 ADGSKELRDG
+575 ADGSRELRDG
-585 VRELQEEADDM
+585 VQELQDETDDM
-596 IEEYFTFDIDNL
+596 IEEYFAFDIDNL
-608 TQFLIAEDNP
+608 TQFLIAADNP

-680 YLLNPMLI
+680 YLLNPLLI
-688 SFLGGAVGCILGFS
+688 SFLGGVVGCILGFS
-702 KYGTG
+702 EYGTG

-719 PPMQIVTPGY
+719 PPMRIVTPGY

-743 VVNYLVINKKLKRT
+743 VVNYLVINKKLKCT

-812 ILMLSIDCAVLCINF
+812 ILMMSIDCAVLCINF

-849 VPEGGTPAY
+849 VPEGGIPAY

-879 DDNPYFPIATADK
+879 DDNPYFPIVTADK

-930 DIVSFT
+930 NIV
-936 SGLLILMLSID
+936 
-947 CAVLCINFGNACL
+947 N
-960 EETKYAYM
+960 
-968 YTYKYPTEDVP
+968 
-979 EGGTPAYVENLKK
+979 
-992 EAYGYN
+992 
-998 LDVTVLGIDDDNPY
+998 
-1012 FPIATADKKNEI
+1012 
-1024 VISSAAAQKFGV
+1024 
-1036 KVGDKLVLSDEVNER
+1036 
-1051 DYAFTVKDIVS
+1051 

-1109 DNVAES
+1109 ENVEES

-1184 GAVICV
+1184 GALICV

-1208 AIGMDLKFTPQIY
+1208 AIGMDIKFTPQIY
-1221 IMIYGGILLCYM
+1221 IMIYGGIWLCYI

-1250 ILKNRE
+1250 VLKNRE

>member
-1 MQRILSKRV
+1 MRSGFRRQNWRICRMQRILSKRV

-38 VGASETIMQGTEES
+38 VGAAETIMQGTEES

-151 VAGIGSTPD
+151 VAGIGSIPD

-329 MQEDLQDIKKSLDE
+329 MQQDLQDIKKSLDE

-384 GAYGIFNAILGMVNE
+384 GADGIFNAILGMVNE
-399 QLKTQ
+399 QLKAQ

-409 AYGITFSGLTLD
+409 AYGITFSRLTLD

-448 VKGQLDKVAR
+448 VKGQLDTVAQ

-511 QLKENNITV
+511 QLKESNITV

-537 GSMDI
+537 GSSMDI

-770 AGRIQNMNLGNMKF
+770 AGRVQNMNLGNMKF

-812 ILMLSIDCAVLCINF
+812 ILMMSIDCAVLCINF

-865 AYGYNLDVTVLGID
+865 
-879 DDNPYFPIATADK
+879 
-892 KNEIVISSA
+892 S
-901 AAQKFGVKVGDKL
+901 
-914 VLSDEV
+914 
-920 NERDYAFTVK
+920 
-930 DIVSFT
+930 
-936 SGLLILMLSID
+936 
-947 CAVLCINFGNACL
+947 
-960 EETKYAYM
+960 
-968 YTYKYPTEDVP
+968 
-979 EGGTPAYVENLKK
+979 
-992 EAYGYN
+992 YGYN

-1096 DIDNGRLYATVSK
+1096 DIDNCRLYATVSK

>member
-38 VGASETIMQGTEES
+38 VGAAETIMQGTEES

-77 TDKGVTVQQDFSLD
+77 TDKGVMVQQDFSLD

-262 NELTDGV
+262 NELADGV

-311 YEQQLNTM
+311 YEQQLSTM

-329 MQEDLQDIKKSLDE
+329 MRQDLQDIKKSLDE

-384 GAYGIFNAILGMVNE
+384 GADGIFNAILGMVNE
-399 QLKTQ
+399 QLKAQ

-434 TQKGAS
+434 TQMGAS

-448 VKGQLDKVAR
+448 VKGQLDTVAQ

-493 LVSGTDA
+493 LVSG
-500 VVDALMDMVEA
+500 
-511 QLKENNITV
+511 
-520 DLTADN
+520 
-526 YKEELDRLAAE
+526 
-537 GSMDI
+537 
-542 KLRDSLQEAKDT
+542 
-554 LADLEDFREGIIEYT
+554 T

-770 AGRIQNMNLGNMKF
+770 AGRVQNMNLGNMKF
-784 LLRFQIRQMLREI
+784 LFRFQIRQMLREI

-838 YMYTYKYPTED
+838 YMYTYKYPTGD

-858 VENLKKE
+858 IENLKKE
-865 AYGYNLDVTVLGID
+865 SYGYNLDVTVLGID

-930 DIVSFT
+930 NIV
-936 SGLLILMLSID
+936 
-947 CAVLCINFGNACL
+947 
-960 EETKYAYM
+960 
-968 YTYKYPTEDVP
+968 
-979 EGGTPAYVENLKK
+979 
-992 EAYGYN
+992 
-998 LDVTVLGIDDDNPY
+998 
-1012 FPIATADKKNEI
+1012 
-1024 VISSAAAQKFGV
+1024 
-1036 KVGDKLVLSDEVNER
+1036 R
-1051 DYAFTVKDIVS
+1051 

-1184 GAVICV
+1184 GEVICV

-1250 ILKNRE
+1250 VLKNRE

>member
-38 VGASETIMQGTEES
+38 VGAAETIMQGTEES
-52 AAVHHREDGQFGVFV
+52 AAAHHREDGQFGVFV
-67 PLTDSEVTQI
+67 PLTDSEITQI

-91 FHQGQAT
+91 FHQDQAT
-98 LRIYQAREKIDLFA
+98 LRIYQAREKVDLFA
-112 PEQGAELPMQG
+112 PAQGAELLMQG

-269 DELAEHNTD
+269 DELAEHNTE

-301 GVEVTLTSSN
+301 GVEVMLTSSN

-319 IADPHAYTAS
+319 IADPHAYTAF
-329 MQEDLQDIKKSLDE
+329 MRQDLQNIKKSLDE

-362 AGGGALVGG
+362 AGGGTLVGG

-384 GAYGIFNAILGMVNE
+384 GADGIFNAILGMVNE
-399 QLKTQ
+399 QLKAQ

-409 AYGITFSGLTLD
+409 AYGITFSGLTAD

-434 TQKGAS
+434 TQMGAS
-440 QTAAQLAA
+440 QAAAQLAA
-448 VKGQLDKVAR
+448 VKGQLDTAVQ

-537 GSMDI
+537 GSSMDI

-554 LADLEDFREGIIEYT
+554 LVDLEDFREGIIEYT

-596 IEEYFTFDIDNL
+596 IEEYFTFDIDKL

-770 AGRIQNMNLGNMKF
+770 AGRIQ
-784 LLRFQIRQMLREI
+784 
-797 RSAFAVVIGMFICLL
+797 
-812 ILMLSIDCAVLCINF
+812 
-827 GNACLE
+827 
-833 ETKYA
+833 Y
-838 YMYTYKYPTED
+838 
-849 VPEGGTPAY
+849 
-858 VENLKKE
+858 
-865 AYGYNLDVTVLGID
+865 
-879 DDNPYFPIATADK
+879 
-892 KNEIVISSA
+892 
-901 AAQKFGVKVGDKL
+901 
-914 VLSDEV
+914 
-920 NERDYAFTVK
+920 RD
-930 DIVSFT
+930 
-936 SGLLILMLSID
+936 
-947 CAVLCINFGNACL
+947 
-960 EETKYAYM
+960 
-968 YTYKYPTEDVP
+968 
-979 EGGTPAYVENLKK
+979 
-992 EAYGYN
+992 
-998 LDVTVLGIDDDNPY
+998 
-1012 FPIATADKKNEI
+1012 
-1024 VISSAAAQKFGV
+1024 
-1036 KVGDKLVLSDEVNER
+1036 
-1051 DYAFTVKDIVS
+1051 
-1062 FTSGVYVFLDRDVM
+1062 
-1076 QELFDQEDDYYN
+1076 
-1088 VVFADHAL
+1088 H
-1096 DIDNGRLYATVSK
+1096 
-1109 DNVAES
+1109 
-1115 SQIFTDMMGPMVV
+1115 
-1128 MLVAI
+1128 
-1133 SALIFM
+1133 
-1139 IVMYLM
+1139 
-1145 MKVMIDRSAFSISLM
+1145 
-1160 KVFGYRRREIRR
+1160 
-1172 LYLDGNFYVILL
+1172 
-1184 GAVICV
+1184 
-1190 PLAKWS
+1190 W
-1196 MDLVYPYCIANV
+1196 
-1208 AIGMDLKFTPQIY
+1208 
-1221 IMIYGGILLCYM
+1221 
-1233 VINFL
+1233 
-1238 LVGRLNKLVPAE
+1238 
-1250 ILKNRE
+1250 

>member
-10 LRDIRENLLRY
+10 LRDIRGNLLRY
-21 LALFFLVAM
+21 LALFFLVAL

-38 VGASETIMQGTEES
+38 VGAAETIMQGTKES
-52 AAVHHREDGQFGVFV
+52 GRIHHREDGQFGVFV
-67 PLTDSEVTQI
+67 PLTDDEIAQI
-77 TDKGVTVQQDFSLD
+77 TEKGVTLQRDFSLD
-91 FHQGQAT
+91 FHLGQST
-98 LRIYQAREKIDLFA
+98 LRVYRARETVDLFV
-112 PEQGAELPMQG
+112 PSQGSELPAQG

-137 GLGDTLTVGGRDFI
+137 GLGDSLTVGGRDFI
-151 VAGIGSTPD
+151 VTGIGSTPD
-160 YDATYEKTSDT
+160 YDAAYEKTSDT

-187 YEALKAGGQNF
+187 YEALKAGGENF

-210 GAMTDQELKELLQ
+210 DAMTDQELKELLQ

-262 NELTDGV
+262 NELADGV
-269 DELAEHNTD
+269 DELAEHNTE

-295 DSLEDA
+295 DSLKEA

-319 IADPHAYTAS
+319 IANPHAYTAS
-329 MQEDLQDIKKSLDE
+329 MRQDLQDIKKSLEE
-343 LQEFRDGVKSYTD
+343 LQEYKDGIQAYTD

-362 AGGGALVGG
+362 DGSGKLVVG
-371 MSKITENSAALNQ
+371 MGQITANSDALNQ
-384 GAYGIFNAILGMVNE
+384 GADAIFNAILGMVNE
-399 QLKTQ
+399 QLQAQFNTS
-404 LEPYA
+404 
-409 AYGITFSGLTLD
+409 GFTFLGLTTD
-421 GYGEQLDQMAAVF
+421 GYGKELDQMATTF
-434 TQKGAS
+434 TQMGAH
-440 QTAAQLAA
+440 QVAAQLSA
-448 VKGQLDKVAR
+448 VKSQLDTVAQ

-467 AGVGEAAGGSQQ
+467 KGVGEASIGNQQ
-479 LFGGLSVLYTASEP
+479 LFGGLSTLYTASE
-493 LVSGTDA
+493 VVVDGTDA
-500 VVDALMDMVEA
+500 VVDALIDMVEA
-511 QLKENNITV
+511 QLKESDITV

-526 YKEELDRLAAE
+526 YKEELERLTAE
-537 GSMDI
+537 GSSVDA
-542 KLRDSLQEAKDT
+542 KLKDSLKDAKDT
-554 LADLEDFREGIIEYT
+554 LADLEDFREGIIDYT
-569 DAVSEI
+569 DAVDEI
-575 ADGSKELRDG
+575 ADGSRELRDG
-585 VRELQEEADDM
+585 VQELQDETDDM

-608 TQFLIAEDNP
+608 TQFLIAADNP

-635 LAGIILMVLFT
+635 LSGIILMVLFT

-702 KYGTG
+702 EYGTG
-707 WQMGDSIAYYSL
+707 WQMGDSTAYYSL
-719 PPMQIVTPGY
+719 PPMRIVTPGY

-743 VVNYLVINKKLKRT
+743 VVNYLVINKKLKCT

-812 ILMLSIDCAVLCINF
+812 ILMMSIDCAVLCINF

-901 AAQKFGVKVGDKL
+901 AAQKFGVKAGDKL

-930 DIVSFT
+930 NIV
-936 SGLLILMLSID
+936 
-947 CAVLCINFGNACL
+947 N
-960 EETKYAYM
+960 
-968 YTYKYPTEDVP
+968 
-979 EGGTPAYVENLKK
+979 
-992 EAYGYN
+992 
-998 LDVTVLGIDDDNPY
+998 
-1012 FPIATADKKNEI
+1012 
-1024 VISSAAAQKFGV
+1024 
-1036 KVGDKLVLSDEVNER
+1036 
-1051 DYAFTVKDIVS
+1051 
-1062 FTSGVYVFLDRDVM
+1062 FTSGVYVFLNRDVM

-1109 DNVAES
+1109 ENVEES

-1184 GAVICV
+1184 GALICV

-1250 ILKNRE
+1250 VLKNRE

>member
-21 LALFFLVAM
+21 LALFFLVAL

-38 VGASETIMQGTEES
+38 VGAAETIMQGTKES
-52 AAVHHREDGQFGVFV
+52 GRLHHREDGQFGVFV
-67 PLTDSEVTQI
+67 PLTDDEIAQI
-77 TDKGVTVQQDFSLD
+77 TEKGVTLQRDFSLD
-91 FHQGQAT
+91 FHLGQST
-98 LRIYQAREKIDLFA
+98 LRVYRARETVDLFV
-112 PEQGAELPMQG
+112 PSQGSEVPAQG

-137 GLGDTLTVGGRDFI
+137 GLGDSLTVGGRDFI
-151 VAGIGSTPD
+151 VTGIGSTPD
-160 YDATYEKTSDT
+160 YDAAYEKTSDT

-187 YEALKAGGQNF
+187 YEALKAGGENF

-210 GAMTDQELKELLQ
+210 DAMTDQELKELLQ

-244 EETKNDIQDG
+244 EETKNDIQNG

-262 NELTDGV
+262 NELADGV
-269 DELAEHNTD
+269 DELAEHNTE

-295 DSLEDA
+295 DSLKEA

-311 YEQQLNTM
+311 YEQQLNNM
-319 IADPHAYTAS
+319 IANPHAYTAS
-329 MQEDLQDIKKSLDE
+329 MRQDLQDIKKSLDE
-343 LQEFRDGVKSYTD
+343 LQEYKDGIKAYTE

-362 AGGGALVGG
+362 DGSGKLVVG
-371 MSKITENSAALNQ
+371 MGQITANSDALNQ
-384 GAYGIFNAILGMVNE
+384 GADAIFNAILGMVNE
-399 QLKTQ
+399 QLQ
-404 LEPYA
+404 AQFSA
-409 AYGITFSGLTLD
+409 AGFPFSGLTTD
-421 GYGEQLDQMAAVF
+421 GYGKELDQMAVMF
-434 TQKGAS
+434 TQMGYS
-440 QTAAQLAA
+440 QVAAQLST
-448 VKGQLDKVAR
+448 VKSQLDTVAQ
-458 FRDGVKAYT
+458 FRDGVKTYT
-467 AGVGEAAGGSQQ
+467 KGVGEASIGSQQ
-479 LFGGLSVLYTASEP
+479 LFGGLSTLYTASET
-493 LVSGTDA
+493 VVDGTDA
-500 VVDALMDMVEA
+500 VVDALIDMVEA
-511 QLKENNITV
+511 QLKESDITV
-520 DLTADN
+520 DLTSDN
-526 YKEELDRLAAE
+526 YKEELDRLMAE
-537 GSMDI
+537 GSSVDV
-542 KLRDSLQEAKDT
+542 KLKDSLNDAKDT
-554 LADLEDFREGIIEYT
+554 LADLEDFREGIIDYT
-569 DAVSEI
+569 DAVDEI
-575 ADGSKELRDG
+575 ADGSRELRDG
-585 VRELQEEADDM
+585 VQELQDETDDM
-596 IEEYFTFDIDNL
+596 IEEYFAFDIDNL
-608 TQFLIAEDNP
+608 TQFLIAADNP

-680 YLLNPMLI
+680 YLLNPLLI

-702 KYGTG
+702 EYGTG

-719 PPMQIVTPGY
+719 SPMRIVTPGY

-743 VVNYLVINKKLKRT
+743 VVNYLVINKKLKCT

-812 ILMLSIDCAVLCINF
+812 ILMMSIDCAVLCINF

-849 VPEGGTPAY
+849 VPEGGIPAY

-901 AAQKFGVKVGDKL
+901 AAQKFGVKVG
-914 VLSDEV
+914 E
-920 NERDYAFTVK
+920 
-930 DIVSFT
+930 
-936 SGLLILMLSID
+936 
-947 CAVLCINFGNACL
+947 
-960 EETKYAYM
+960 
-968 YTYKYPTEDVP
+968 
-979 EGGTPAYVENLKK
+979 
-992 EAYGYN
+992 
-998 LDVTVLGIDDDNPY
+998 
-1012 FPIATADKKNEI
+1012 
-1024 VISSAAAQKFGV
+1024 
-1036 KVGDKLVLSDEVNER
+1036 KLVLSDEVNER

-1062 FTSGVYVFLDRDVM
+1062 FTSGVYVFLDRDIM

-1109 DNVAES
+1109 ENVEES

-1184 GAVICV
+1184 GALICV

-1250 ILKNRE
+1250 VLKNRE

>member
-1 MQRILSKRV
+1 MRSGFRRQNWRICRMQRILSKRV

-21 LALFFLVAM
+21 LALFFLVAL

-38 VGASETIMQGTEES
+38 VGAAETIMQGTKES
-52 AAVHHREDGQFGVFV
+52 GRIHHREDGQFGVFV
-67 PLTDSEVTQI
+67 PLTDDEIAQI
-77 TDKGVTVQQDFSLD
+77 TEKGVTLQRDFSLD
-91 FHQGQAT
+91 FHLGQST
-98 LRIYQAREKIDLFA
+98 LRVYQARETVDLFVPSQGSKV
-112 PEQGAELPMQG
+112 PEQDD
-123 EILLEQHYAEKHEL
+123 ILLEQHYAEKHEL

-151 VAGIGSTPD
+151 VTGIGSTPD

-180 GFVTAED
+180 GFVTSED
-187 YEALKAGGQNF
+187 YEALKAGGENF

-210 GAMTDQELKELLQ
+210 DAMTDQELKELLQ

-262 NELTDGV
+262 NELADGV
-269 DELAEHNTD
+269 DELAEHNAE

-295 DSLEDA
+295 DSLKEA

-311 YEQQLNTM
+311 YEQQLNNM
-319 IADPHAYTAS
+319 IANPHAYTAS
-329 MQEDLQDIKKSLDE
+329 IRQDLQDAKKSLEE
-343 LQEFRDGVKSYTD
+343 LQEYKDGIKAYTD

-362 AGGGALVGG
+362 DGSGKLVVG
-371 MSKITENSAALNQ
+371 MGQITANSDDLNQ
-384 GAYGIFNAILGMVNE
+384 GADAIFNAIMGMVNE
-399 QLKTQ
+399 QLKAQ
-404 LEPYA
+404 LGPYA
-409 AYGITFSGLTLD
+409 AYGIAFSGLTAD
-421 GYGEQLDQMAAVF
+421 GYGKELDQMAATF
-434 TQKGAS
+434 TQMGAS
-440 QTAAQLAA
+440 QVAAQLSA
-448 VKGQLDKVAR
+448 VKSQLDTVAQ

-467 AGVGEAAGGSQQ
+467 KGVGEASIGNQQ
-479 LFGGLSVLYTASEP
+479 LFCGLSTLYTASES

-511 QLKENNITV
+511 QLEESDISV

-526 YKEELDRLAAE
+526 YKEELERLTAE
-537 GSMDI
+537 GSSVDA
-542 KLRDSLQEAKDT
+542 KLKDSLKEAKDT
-554 LADLEDFREGIIEYT
+554 LADLEDFREGIIDYT
-569 DAVSEI
+569 DAVDEI
-575 ADGSKELRDG
+575 ADGSRELRDG
-585 VRELQEEADDM
+585 VQELQDETDDM

-608 TQFLIAEDNP
+608 TQFLIAADNP
-618 RIDAAAGDV
+618 RMDAAAGDV
-627 VINRFAGI
+627 IINRFAGI

-688 SFLGGAVGCILGFS
+688 AFLGGVVGCILGFS

-719 PPMQIVTPGY
+719 PPMRIVTPGY

-737 PPVTAA
+737 PPVTAV
-743 VVNYLVINKKLKRT
+743 VVNYLVINKKLKCT

-770 AGRIQNMNLGNMKF
+770 AGRIQNMNLGDMKF

-812 ILMLSIDCAVLCINF
+812 ILMMSIDCAVLCINF

-879 DDNPYFPIATADK
+879 DGNPYFPI
-892 KNEIVISSA
+892 V
-901 AAQKFGVKVGDKL
+901 
-914 VLSDEV
+914 
-920 NERDYAFTVK
+920 
-930 DIVSFT
+930 
-936 SGLLILMLSID
+936 
-947 CAVLCINFGNACL
+947 
-960 EETKYAYM
+960 
-968 YTYKYPTEDVP
+968 
-979 EGGTPAYVENLKK
+979 
-992 EAYGYN
+992 
-998 LDVTVLGIDDDNPY
+998 
-1012 FPIATADKKNEI
+1012 TADKKNEI

-1062 FTSGVYVFLDRDVM
+1062 FTSGVYVFLDRDIM

-1109 DNVAES
+1109 ENVEES

-1133 SALIFM
+1133 SVLIFM

-1184 GAVICV
+1184 GALICV

-1250 ILKNRE
+1250 VLKNRE

>member
-1 MQRILSKRV
+1 MRRGFRRQNWRICRMQRILSKRV

-38 VGASETIMQGTEES
+38 VGAAETIMQGTEES

-77 TDKGVTVQQDFSLD
+77 TDKGVMVQQDFSLD

-262 NELTDGV
+262 NELADGV

-311 YEQQLNTM
+311 YEQQLSTM

-329 MQEDLQDIKKSLDE
+329 MRQDLQDIKKSLDE

-384 GAYGIFNAILGMVNE
+384 GADGIFNAILGMVNE
-399 QLKTQ
+399 QLKAQ

-434 TQKGAS
+434 TQMGAS

-448 VKGQLDKVAR
+448 VKGQLDTVAQ

-537 GSMDI
+537 GSSMDI

-554 LADLEDFREGIIEYT
+554 LADLAEFRDGIIEYT

-770 AGRIQNMNLGNMKF
+770 AGRVQNMNLGNMKF
-784 LLRFQIRQMLREI
+784 LFRFQIRQMLREI

-838 YMYTYKYPTED
+838 YMYTYKYPTGD

-858 VENLKKE
+858 IENLKKE
-865 AYGYNLDVTVLGID
+865 SYGYNLDVTVLGID

-930 DIVSFT
+930 NIV
-936 SGLLILMLSID
+936 
-947 CAVLCINFGNACL
+947 
-960 EETKYAYM
+960 
-968 YTYKYPTEDVP
+968 
-979 EGGTPAYVENLKK
+979 
-992 EAYGYN
+992 
-998 LDVTVLGIDDDNPY
+998 
-1012 FPIATADKKNEI
+1012 
-1024 VISSAAAQKFGV
+1024 
-1036 KVGDKLVLSDEVNER
+1036 R
-1051 DYAFTVKDIVS
+1051 

-1076 QELFDQEDDYYN
+1076 QELFDQEDDY
-1088 VVFADHAL
+1088 
-1096 DIDNGRLYATVSK
+1096 
-1109 DNVAES
+1109 
-1115 SQIFTDMMGPMVV
+1115 
-1128 MLVAI
+1128 
-1133 SALIFM
+1133 
-1139 IVMYLM
+1139 
-1145 MKVMIDRSAFSISLM
+1145 
-1160 KVFGYRRREIRR
+1160 
-1172 LYLDGNFYVILL
+1172 
-1184 GAVICV
+1184 
-1190 PLAKWS
+1190 
-1196 MDLVYPYCIANV
+1196 
-1208 AIGMDLKFTPQIY
+1208 
-1221 IMIYGGILLCYM
+1221 
-1233 VINFL
+1233 
-1238 LVGRLNKLVPAE
+1238 
-1250 ILKNRE
+1250 

>member
-21 LALFFLVAM
+21 LALFFLVAL

-38 VGASETIMQGTEES
+38 VGAAETIMQGTKES
-52 AAVHHREDGQFGVFV
+52 GRLHHREDGQFGVFV
-67 PLTDSEVTQI
+67 PLTDGEITQI
-77 TDKGVTVQQDFSLD
+77 TEKGVKLQRDFSMD
-91 FHQGQAT
+91 FHLGQST
-98 LRIYQAREKIDLFA
+98 LRVYQARENVDLFVSS
-112 PEQGAELPMQG
+112 QGSEVPAQG

-137 GLGDTLTVGGRDFI
+137 GLGDTLTVGGRDFT
-151 VAGIGSTPD
+151 VTGIGSTPD
-160 YDATYEKTSDT
+160 YDAAYEKTSDT

-180 GFVTAED
+180 GFVTAQD
-187 YEALKAGGQNF
+187 YEALKAGGENF

-210 GAMTDQELKELLQ
+210 DAMTDQELKELLQ

-262 NELTDGV
+262 NELADGV
-269 DELAEHNTD
+269 DELAEHNAE

-295 DSLEDA
+295 DSLKDA

-319 IADPHAYTAS
+319 IANPHAYTAS
-329 MQEDLQDIKKSLDE
+329 IRQDLQEAKKSLE
-343 LQEFRDGVKSYTD
+343 ALQEYKDGIKAYTD

-362 AGGGALVGG
+362 DGSGKLVVG
-371 MSKITENSAALNQ
+371 MGQITANSDALNQ
-384 GAYGIFNAILGMVNE
+384 GADAIFNAILGMVNE
-399 QLKTQ
+399 QLQAQ
-404 LEPYA
+404 LSA
-409 AYGITFSGLTLD
+409 AGGPFSGLTAD
-421 GYGEQLDQMAAVF
+421 GYGKELDQMAATF
-434 TQKGAS
+434 TQLGAP
-440 QTAAQLAA
+440 QVAAQLST
-448 VKGQLDKVAR
+448 VKSQLDTVAQ
-458 FRDGVKAYT
+458 FRDGVKTYT
-467 AGVGEAAGGSQQ
+467 KGVGEASIGSQQ
-479 LFGGLSVLYTASEP
+479 LFCGLSTLYTASET
-493 LVSGTDA
+493 VVDGTDA
-500 VVDALMDMVEA
+500 VVDALIDMVEA
-511 QLKENNITV
+511 QLKESDITV
-520 DLTADN
+520 DLTSDN
-526 YKEELDRLAAE
+526 YKEELDRLMAE
-537 GSMDI
+537 GSSVDV
-542 KLRDSLQEAKDT
+542 KLKDSLNDAKDT
-554 LADLEDFREGIIEYT
+554 LADLEDFREGIIDYT
-569 DAVSEI
+569 DAVDEI
-575 ADGSKELRDG
+575 ADGSRELRDG
-585 VRELQEEADDM
+585 VQELQDETDDM
-596 IEEYFTFDIDNL
+596 IEEYFAFDIDNL
-608 TQFLIAEDNP
+608 TQFLIAADNP

-680 YLLNPMLI
+680 YLLNPLLI
-688 SFLGGAVGCILGFS
+688 SFLGGVVGCILGFS
-702 KYGTG
+702 EYGTG

-719 PPMQIVTPGY
+719 PPMRIVTPGY

-743 VVNYLVINKKLKRT
+743 VVNYLVINKKLKCT

-812 ILMLSIDCAVLCINF
+812 ILMMSIDCAVLCINF

-849 VPEGGTPAY
+849 VPEGGIPAY

-879 DDNPYFPIATADK
+879 DDNPYFPIVTADK

-930 DIVSFT
+930 NIV
-936 SGLLILMLSID
+936 
-947 CAVLCINFGNACL
+947 N
-960 EETKYAYM
+960 
-968 YTYKYPTEDVP
+968 
-979 EGGTPAYVENLKK
+979 
-992 EAYGYN
+992 
-998 LDVTVLGIDDDNPY
+998 
-1012 FPIATADKKNEI
+1012 
-1024 VISSAAAQKFGV
+1024 
-1036 KVGDKLVLSDEVNER
+1036 
-1051 DYAFTVKDIVS
+1051 

-1109 DNVAES
+1109 ENVEES

-1184 GAVICV
+1184 GALICV

-1208 AIGMDLKFTPQIY
+1208 AIGMDIKFTPQIY
-1221 IMIYGGILLCYM
+1221 IMIYGGIWLCYI

-1250 ILKNRE
+1250 VLKNRE

>member
-21 LALFFLVAM
+21 LALFFLVAL

-38 VGASETIMQGTEES
+38 VGAAETIMQGTKES
-52 AAVHHREDGQFGVFV
+52 GRIHHREDGQFGVFV
-67 PLTDSEVTQI
+67 PLTDDEIAQI
-77 TDKGVTVQQDFSLD
+77 TEKGVTLQRDFSLD
-91 FHQGQAT
+91 FHLGQST
-98 LRIYQAREKIDLFA
+98 LRVYQARETVDLFV
-112 PEQGAELPMQG
+112 PSQGSEVPAQG

-137 GLGDTLTVGGRDFI
+137 GLGDSLTVGGRDFI
-151 VAGIGSTPD
+151 VTGIGSTPD
-160 YDATYEKTSDT
+160 YDAAYEKTSDT

-187 YEALKAGGQNF
+187 YEALKAGGESF

-210 GAMTDQELKELLQ
+210 DAMTDQELKELLQ

-262 NELTDGV
+262 NELADGV
-269 DELAEHNTD
+269 DELAEHNAE

-295 DSLEDA
+295 DSLKDA

-319 IADPHAYTAS
+319 IANPHAYTAS
-329 MQEDLQDIKKSLDE
+329 MRQDLQDIKKSLDE
-343 LQEFRDGVKSYTD
+343 LQEYKDGIQAYTD

-362 AGGGALVGG
+362 DGSGKLVVG
-371 MSKITENSAALNQ
+371 MGQITANSDALNQ
-384 GAYGIFNAILGMVNE
+384 GADAIFNAILGMVNE
-399 QLKTQ
+399 QLQAQFHTS
-404 LEPYA
+404 
-409 AYGITFSGLTLD
+409 GFTFSGLTAD
-421 GYGEQLDQMAAVF
+421 GYGKELDQMAVMF
-434 TQKGAS
+434 TQMGYS
-440 QTAAQLAA
+440 QVAAQLST
-448 VKGQLDKVAR
+448 VKGQLDTVAK

-467 AGVGEAAGGSQQ
+467 KGVGEASIGNQQ
-479 LFGGLSVLYTASEP
+479 LFGGLSTLYTASE
-493 LVSGTDA
+493 VVVDGTDA
-500 VVDALMDMVEA
+500 VVDALIDMVEA
-511 QLKENNITV
+511 QLKESDITV

-526 YKEELDRLAAE
+526 YKEELERLTTE
-537 GSMDI
+537 GSSVDA
-542 KLRDSLQEAKDT
+542 KLKDSLKEAKET
-554 LADLEDFREGIIEYT
+554 LADLEDFREGIIDYT
-569 DAVSEI
+569 DAVDEI
-575 ADGSKELRDG
+575 ADGSRELRDG
-585 VRELQEEADDM
+585 VQELQDETDDM
-596 IEEYFTFDIDNL
+596 IEEYFAFDIDNL
-608 TQFLIAEDNP
+608 TQFLIAADNP

-688 SFLGGAVGCILGFS
+688 AFLGGVVGCILGFS

-719 PPMQIVTPGY
+719 PPMRIVTPGY

-737 PPVTAA
+737 PPVTAV
-743 VVNYLVINKKLKRT
+743 VVNYLVINKKLKCT

-812 ILMLSIDCAVLCINF
+812 ILMMSIDCAVLCINF

-879 DDNPYFPIATADK
+879 DDNPYFPIVTADK

-901 AAQKFGVKVGDKL
+901 AAQKFGVKAGDKL

-930 DIVSFT
+930 NIV
-936 SGLLILMLSID
+936 
-947 CAVLCINFGNACL
+947 N
-960 EETKYAYM
+960 
-968 YTYKYPTEDVP
+968 
-979 EGGTPAYVENLKK
+979 
-992 EAYGYN
+992 
-998 LDVTVLGIDDDNPY
+998 
-1012 FPIATADKKNEI
+1012 
-1024 VISSAAAQKFGV
+1024 
-1036 KVGDKLVLSDEVNER
+1036 
-1051 DYAFTVKDIVS
+1051 
-1062 FTSGVYVFLDRDVM
+1062 FTSGVYVFLNRDVM

-1109 DNVAES
+1109 ENVEES

-1184 GAVICV
+1184 GALICV

-1250 ILKNRE
+1250 VLKNRE